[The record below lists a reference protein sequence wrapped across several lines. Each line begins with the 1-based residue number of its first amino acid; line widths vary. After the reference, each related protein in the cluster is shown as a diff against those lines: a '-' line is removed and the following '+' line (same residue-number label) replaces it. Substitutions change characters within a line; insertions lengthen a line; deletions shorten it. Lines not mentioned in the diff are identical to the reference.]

1 MKKRVLSLLLALT
14 LCFSMLPMAVLAEEA
29 GVTAV
34 QTAQSGTADGGS
46 GDADTIDAGTVDEG
60 TTVPDETDGGITL
73 FAEHTGNHGIALPA
87 GETWQGITSL
97 SSISGAG
104 YYYLTKNVKVYAKK
118 WEPKNG
124 VVLDLNGYTLSSI
137 YSGDFNNGVITI
149 GKGVTFT
156 LTDCN
161 GSGNGKGIVTRDSGQ
176 NGRGVYVAGGG
187 VFYMYGGTISGNSAK
202 VGDPVYGGGVY
213 VEGVTRNSDT
223 VGTFHMYGGTI
234 SSNTVYNSTG
244 ISGGAGVYVGEGAAF
259 YLHDGAVSGNRAL
272 ESTRGSS
279 SGGGVYVE
287 SKGTFVFEKGSVSG
301 NSAPTAGGGIFVD
314 TDGVFTMADGTV
326 TGNYA
331 AQGGGVYVCSNSTG
345 TAFTMTGGIIGGSAE
360 DAANT
365 AKFGG
370 GVYTKGDCTLSGDA
384 AISGNEAI
392 SSGEITNKDGHGGGV
407 YIESGAFVLSGNAK
421 VSGNTA
427 KYGGGVSF
435 FTEDTS
441 ASFTMSGSAAVSGN
455 TAESYGGIAVL
466 GGSFTMESGKITL
479 NKATAGSAGGVGV
492 GNGGSFTMQGGIIS
506 GNQARSTNEPE
517 GGGVMCGVY
526 HGDYADTS
534 KVDATGRFTMSGGAI
549 TGNNITGTNA
559 KGGGVLLG
567 PGSTMTVSGDVQITN
582 NWRGGELSGDVYEKG
597 TNGTANNL
605 WLDAYKDFDG
615 VLQWACLSVVGQLSD
630 TVTIGVGATAAT
642 KTEPAIIAVGDGYV
656 LTAADKAHFTS
667 DSGSYRVKYDG
678 GNSRMLLVSTEH
690 VAHPICGASCADG
703 THAEEAYWRG
713 VSDLSAI
720 TMPGNYYL
728 TKDIELT
735 STWTPVY
742 GVVLCLN
749 GHSITRSEAP
759 YMNSSTIRVKANCSL
774 TLTDCNRSGEGNGK
788 LKHAVDP
795 NNSAYFISG
804 NAVSVDTNGTFVLYG
819 GTITENEV
827 LYNGNPGGAMYV
839 DKGGIFQMHG
849 GSITGNRIRFGLGGV
864 VYVAGDFVMTGGEIA
879 GNQAVRT
886 ESAGKNT
893 YDKNLAYGGGVYVAQ
908 SGTMTVSGNVK
919 IAQNERIVIDNATNY
934 NILSRATGNVYL
946 TDGSTITV
954 GGALTGGAKSI
965 GVTVA
970 NPPVDESTVTVAA
983 GSGYTLTDTDAAVF
997 AADAGSDYRV
1007 QPNGNTLELAVKI
1020 HKHYLCGGSTC
1031 NGAGGHTCE
1040 ETIFTKWS
1048 DAANLPSSAGNWYLS
1063 TDVVI
1068 GAAWEPM
1075 DGTVLDLNGHSIAV
1089 NGTAT
1094 QGTNAITV
1102 KKGVRFTL
1110 TDCNGDEGVH
1120 RFTKYVQTPST
1131 GLNGL
1136 FVPDDAGDIEITG
1149 GVITRFGDSEH
1160 RLGRGV
1166 YVYGASSVFTMY
1178 GGTICGNYFTNGGAG
1193 MTIESGTVNMYGGE
1207 IRGNCVSVS
1216 AGAGVRIQEFGNFN
1230 MAGDA
1235 VIRENVSISTTDYG
1249 SKYGGGG
1256 GVYVYGKFTMSE
1268 HARIEDNRA
1277 DKGDGGGVL
1286 VNSKGT
1292 FKMIGGDNYTVAID
1306 DNYARDNGGGV
1317 YMDGTF
1323 EISGGVQSWVNS
1335 NGGTSNIYLTAGK
1348 TITITGNLLNI
1359 RNLGLT
1365 LETMPTAGNPVA
1377 FAKAGKNVTLSDRD
1391 ADAFYADEH
1400 YSDDAYSVQRDG
1412 NTLYLYFGT
1421 PHKHPVCGKS
1431 CADTAHD
1438 SVLWTGIASLS
1449 EITGDGSYYLTNA
1462 VTLDEKW
1469 VCSYDISL
1477 CLNGYSITAD
1487 GDFDAIEVGAGK
1499 SFTLSDCN
1507 GTNGQYAFRWL
1518 YALAPKWNPTKL
1530 DDGTNTKFIIDGGV
1544 ITHAKSMS
1552 GRGVLVSDGAS
1563 FTMYGG
1569 AIVGNMVETAGAGVS
1584 VAATAS
1590 FSMYGGE
1597 ITANVLSAEGS
1608 SGGGIW
1614 SAGTVVI
1621 GGSAQIL
1628 RNSALRGDGGSGGG
1642 IYSSGTLTLTGS
1654 AAVRDNTI
1662 RNNTSSTNAAF
1673 GGGIYSAGTLT
1684 IAENAEVT
1692 GNSITNGGANGGG
1705 VYAAGG
1711 SVTLRDNA
1719 KITGNSILNA
1729 TSMMRG
1735 CGVFIANSATLSVS
1749 GAVQVTDNR
1758 DSYSIPANV
1767 LLSGTDNVNPITV
1780 IGALNGAS
1788 IGVRV
1793 PGSVLDTIDDTHTV
1807 TIATAATEGWIAD
1820 DSFTGDNDEYPLRTS
1835 ADGKTAQ
1842 LFNHIHTWTYATS
1855 EGDTADGETAY
1866 TIAASCTKTGC
1877 TASGGS
1883 VILSVQKVY
1892 TYDGSAKPVTVT
1904 DTLTTGD
1911 KVSAVTY
1918 TRKNGANPITLDG
1931 APTDAGEYI
1940 AGITVGEGTD
1950 AVAAEV
1956 TYKIDRLTPEVSD
1969 FTFIPPTR
1977 LDYDG
1982 HEKLADFHT
1991 TLPVTY
1997 DVRYS
2002 YAGSDGY
2009 ISAPIGVGTYTV
2021 KVSVNYGTNWNSVT
2035 LSDPSW
2041 TFSILPVDYSVDI
2054 PAAWNEQRVIEG
2066 SSVFFALNNISAFN
2080 VTWTGVNNERFSNS
2094 LKWYTD
2100 SSCTTEVDRDT
2111 AFGTAGSTTLY
2122 WKFEFD
2128 DPDGNYIEGSK
2139 TGSIVVTV
2147 VKGAPQN
2154 VQFRNRDTE
2163 GTKTYGSAPFTL
2175 GAKNYT
2181 YEDGAIDDGTLTYT
2195 SSNPSVATIDANT
2208 GVITLHSVGTT
2219 VITATAPMVPGR
2231 YTETSVTY
2239 TLTVTPKQLYWNY
2252 LEIISGGEKFYD
2264 GTDSADIVVAVE
2276 SKYLAPGD
2284 TLTVSG
2290 SAKYSDSNVWES
2302 SSIIFTPDAITT
2314 GNYRLSSDPV
2324 TFYGVRIL
2332 PVTITVTPDAGQHK
2346 TYGKADP
2353 ILTYTH
2359 SSAVNGE
2366 VPAFDGVLAR
2376 AAGEDAGSY
2385 AIHVG
2390 TLACKDEG
2398 SFLAQNY
2405 TLEFSTDAVNFTID
2419 KATPTITAAASQKV
2433 VKNGLDT
2440 DISGW
2445 ASFDNTDSGAKL
2457 VYTLEG
2463 APAGIT
2469 LTGSMLK
2476 AANAATTAGS
2486 FMVRVSAA
2494 ATDNFNAPAD
2504 VLITVTAVEKANAG
2518 VRITNAP
2525 GSKTYGD
2532 KNFTLT
2538 ATKTAPDG
2546 GTWSWTSTDAEIL
2559 EIVSGADTETP
2570 TIAVKKADAA
2580 GAVLTVVYTS
2590 ATHYG
2595 TDTVTITVAAKTVTA
2610 DMIAD
2615 MPTATYTGSAILP
2628 TPAVKHGAAAL
2639 VPGTDFDFGYADNTN
2654 AGSATL
2660 TVTGKGNYTGTA
2672 AKAFTILP
2680 KSLGGAAV
2688 TLDSTA
2694 LPYSGTEQTVNVVSV
2709 TLAGW
2714 TPAITAADY
2723 EIAGSSNKAT
2733 DAADSIT
2740 LTIRGKGNY
2749 TGTAT
2754 TTWKIDRIDPEAAN
2768 FDVTPALPAAPVY
2781 DGNAKTVTVAPK
2793 SGIRGMGAVKVY
2805 YAGIFDITYPKSE
2818 TAPTDA
2824 GTYKVTASVA
2834 DGSNYKAAELD
2845 LGTLTIGQ
2853 AAGGTLTAYN
2863 LSQKYSDLTPKTIA
2877 PDYGELPAG
2886 QKWTYSITDTA
2897 FTGAAAVDPASVT
2910 VGADTGVMTYR
2921 LTAGEKNDTVTWTV
2935 TVSCHN
2941 YTEFTKEVT
2950 LTLTKDQQAALSI
2963 TGETTVV
2970 YGKTLQLGTE
2980 GGSGTGAVTYAVV
2993 GGTGNAT
3000 IDENGVLTP
3009 VKVGTVKVT
3018 ATKAGDVDFDPIT
3031 GAEAEITITQAVSTG
3046 EPKHTRIT
3054 SGGKTLDD
3062 AKLTTVGSTLSPAEG
3077 MLEWIDDAGNV
3088 LPGGTKV
3095 EAGKSYKWRFT
3106 PTDGN
3111 YAPLT
3116 GEIRL
3121 FSRSGSGNYTYYYI
3135 EATAGKNGSV
3145 SPAGHV
3151 SVRKDMDMPFTI
3163 TPDEGYTVVKVLVDG
3178 KDVGA
3183 VTSYTFEKVTKAHTI
3198 EAVFAK
3204 PGETSGKFVDVPA
3217 DSYYKEAVDW
3227 AVENDIVSGV
3237 SDTRFDPDGFCTRAQ
3252 AITLL
3257 WRMAGSPAPKSTSHN
3272 FTDVK
3277 PGSYYEQAVLWGVE
3291 NGIIVGTS
3299 KTAFAPDGI
3308 CTRAHAVVL
3317 LYRAAGNPVGSG
3329 TARFS
3334 DVAADAYYAN
3344 AVAWAEEKG
3353 ITTGIGGGL
3362 FGADNHCTRAQ
3373 IVTFLWRATVK

>member
-1 MKKRVLSLLLALT
+1 MKKRVLSLLLVLA

-29 GVTAV
+29 GVTTA
-34 QTAQSGTADGGS
+34 QTAQSGTDAADGDTV
-46 GDADTIDAGTVDEG
+46 DADTDDSDTADTGSSAPDDE
-60 TTVPDETDGGITL
+60 DGGITL
-73 FAEHTGNHGIALPA
+73 FAGHTGNHGFTLPE

-213 VEGVTRNSDT
+213 VEGSTKNSGT
-223 VGTFHMYGGTI
+223 VGTFHMYAGAI
-234 SSNTVYNSTG
+234 SDNTAYNSKG
-244 ISGGAGVYVGEGAAF
+244 NSGGAGVYVGEGAAF
-259 YLHDGAVSGNRAL
+259 YLHDGSISGNRVLKSA
-272 ESTRGSS
+272 GSS
-279 SGGGVYVE
+279 SGGGVYVG
-287 SKGTFVFEKGSVSG
+287 SKGTFVFEKGSVSY
-301 NSAPTAGGGIFVD
+301 NYADNGGGIFVD
-314 TDGVFTMADGTV
+314 TDGVFTMA
-326 TGNYA
+326 
-331 AQGGGVYVCSNSTG
+331 S
-345 TAFTMTGGIIGGSAE
+345 GIIGGSAE

-370 GVYTKGDCTLSGDA
+370 GVYTKGDCTMSGDA
-384 AISGNEAI
+384 AVSSNKAI

-407 YIESGAFVLSGNAK
+407 YIESGTFVLSDNAK

-441 ASFTMSGSAAVSGN
+441 ASFTMSDSAAVSGN
-455 TAESYGGIAVL
+455 TAVSYGGIAVL
-466 GGSFTMESGKITL
+466 GGSFTMESGKVTL
-479 NKATAGSAGGVGV
+479 NKATEGSAGGVGV

-534 KVDATGRFTMSGGAI
+534 KVDATGTFTMTGGAI
-549 TGNNITGTNA
+549 TGNNITGPDA

-567 PGSTMTVSGDVQITN
+567 PGSTMTVSGNVRIAD
-582 NWRGGELSGDVYEKG
+582 NWRGGVLSGDVYEKG
-597 TNGTANNL
+597 TDGTANNL

-615 VLQWACLSVVGQLSD
+615 VLQWACLTVAGQLSD
-630 TVTIGVGATAAT
+630 TVAIGVTATAAT
-642 KTEPAIIAVGDGYV
+642 KTEPAIIAVGGDGYV

-667 DSGSYRVKYDG
+667 DSSSYRVKYDG

-703 THAEEAYWRG
+703 AHAEEAYWHG

-720 TMPGNYYL
+720 KTPGNYYL

-749 GHSITRSEAP
+749 GHSITSKA
-759 YMNSSTIRVKANCSL
+759 YNTINVKANCSL

-804 NAVSVDTNGTFVLYG
+804 NAVYVVKDGIFVLYG

-827 LYNGNPGGAMYV
+827 LYNGNSGGAVSV
-839 DKGGIFQMHG
+839 DKGGTFRMHG
-849 GSITGNRIRFGLGGV
+849 GSITGNRLLFGLGGV
-864 VYVAGDFVMTGGEIA
+864 VYVAGDFVMTGGEIT

-908 SGTMTVSGNVK
+908 SGTMTVSGNAK

-946 TDGSTITV
+946 TDGRTITV
-954 GGALTGGAKSI
+954 GGALTGGDKSI

-983 GSGYTLTDTDAAVF
+983 GSGYTLTDTDAAAF

-1007 QPNGNTLELAVKI
+1007 QQSGNTLELAVKI

-1048 DAANLPSSAGNWYLS
+1048 DAANLPDSAGNWYLT

-1068 GAAWEPM
+1068 SATWEPK
-1075 DGTVLDLNGHSIAV
+1075 DGTVLDLNGHSITVDGMAAP
-1089 NGTAT
+1089 GD
-1094 QGTNAITV
+1094 NAITV

-1120 RFTKYVQTPST
+1120 RFTKYVQNPSK
-1131 GLNGL
+1131 GLNDL
-1136 FVPDDAGDIEITG
+1136 FVPDDAGEITITG
-1149 GVITRFGDSEH
+1149 GVITRIGDADH
-1160 RLGRGV
+1160 KLGCGV
-1166 YVYGASSVFTMY
+1166 VVNGASAVFTMY
-1178 GGTICGNYFTNGGAG
+1178 GGTICGNYNTNGGAG
-1193 MTIESGTVNMYGGE
+1193 MTIYSGTVNMYGGE
-1207 IRGNCVSVS
+1207 IRGNCISLS
-1216 AGAGVRIQEFGNFN
+1216 SGAGVLIEQYGNFN
-1230 MAGDA
+1230 MAGSA
-1235 VIRENVSISTTDYG
+1235 AIRENVSISP
-1249 SKYGGGG
+1249 SGGG

-1268 HARIEDNRA
+1268 QARIEYNRA
-1277 DKGDGGGVL
+1277 ERGNGGGVY
-1286 VNSKGT
+1286 VGGKGT
-1292 FKMIGGDNYTVAID
+1292 FKMLGGDNYTLAID
-1306 DNYARDNGGGV
+1306 DNVASGNGGGV
-1317 YMDGTF
+1317 YAGGTF
-1323 EISGGVQSWVNS
+1323 EISGAVQSWT
-1335 NGGTSNIYLTAGK
+1335 NGGNGTSNVYLPAGK
-1348 TITITGNLLNI
+1348 TLTITGNLLNF

-1365 LETMPTAGNPVA
+1365 LETMPTAKSPVA
-1377 FAKAGKNVTLSDRD
+1377 FATAGKNVTLTDRD

-1400 YSDDAYSVQRDG
+1400 YSDGAYSVQRDG

-1449 EITGDGSYYLTNA
+1449 EITGDGSYYLTNV

-1597 ITANVLSAEGS
+1597 ITANVLSTEGS

-1735 CGVFIANSATLSVS
+1735 CGIFVADGAALSVS

-1758 DSYSIPANV
+1758 DSYGTPANV

-1780 IGALNGAS
+1780 IGALSGAS

-1807 TIATAATEGWIAD
+1807 IIATAETEGWIAA

-1842 LFNHIHTWTYATS
+1842 LFNHIHTWTYTTS
-1855 EGDTADGETAY
+1855 EEDTADGETVAV
-1866 TIAASCTKTGC
+1866 IAASCTKTGC

-1892 TYDGSAKPVTVT
+1892 TYDGNAKPVTVT
-1904 DTLTTGD
+1904 DTLATGD

-1940 AGITVGEGTD
+1940 ASITVGEGAD
-1950 AVAAEV
+1950 AVTAEV
-1956 TYKIDRLTPEVSD
+1956 TYKIDKLTPEASD
-1969 FTFIPPTR
+1969 FTFAPPTG

-1982 HEKLADFHT
+1982 HEKHADFDT
-1991 TLPVTY
+1991 TLPVAF

-2002 YAGSDGY
+2002 YAGSDGF
-2009 ISAPIGVGTYTV
+2009 IFAPIGVGTYTV
-2021 KVSVNYGTNWNSVT
+2021 KVHVKYDTNWNEVT

-2054 PAAWNEQRVIEG
+2054 PAAWNEQKVIEG
-2066 SSVFFALNNISAFN
+2066 SSVFFALNNIDAFN
-2080 VTWTGVNNERFSNS
+2080 VKWTGVNNEQFSNT

-2128 DPDGNYIEGSK
+2128 APDDNYIQGSK

-2195 SSNPSVATIDANT
+2195 SSNPSVATIDADT

-2314 GNYRLSSDPV
+2314 GNYRLSSEPFS
-2324 TFYGVRIL
+2324 FYGVRIL

-2346 TYGKADP
+2346 TYGDADP
-2353 ILTYTH
+2353 VLTYTY

-2366 VPAFDGVLAR
+2366 VPAFDGALAR
-2376 AAGEDAGSY
+2376 AAGKDAGSY
-2385 AIHVG
+2385 AIDIG
-2390 TLACKDEG
+2390 TLALKDEG
-2398 SFLAQNY
+2398 SFRAQNY
-2405 TLEFSTDAVNFTID
+2405 TLTLSTDVVNFTID

-2433 VKNGLDT
+2433 VKNDLGT
-2440 DISGW
+2440 DISDW
-2445 ASFDNTDSGAKL
+2445 AAFDNTDSDAKL

-2476 AANAATTAGS
+2476 AANAAATAGS
-2486 FMVRVSAA
+2486 FTIRVSAA
-2494 ATDNFNAPAD
+2494 ATANFNAPAD

-2518 VRITNAP
+2518 VHITNAP

-2532 KNFTLT
+2532 DSFTLT
-2538 ATKTAPDG
+2538 ATKTAPDD
-2546 GTWSWTSTDAEIL
+2546 GTWSWTSSDADIL
-2559 EIVSGADTETP
+2559 EIISGADTGTP
-2570 TIAVKKADAA
+2570 TIAVKKTDAV
-2580 GAVLTVVYTS
+2580 GATLTVVYTS

-2595 TDTVTITVAAKTVTA
+2595 TDTVTITVAAKAVTA

-2615 MPTATYTGSAILP
+2615 IPAAEYTGSAILP
-2628 TPAVKHGAAAL
+2628 TPAVKHGAAML
-2639 VPGTDFDFGYADNTN
+2639 VPGADFDFGYADNTN
-2654 AGSATL
+2654 AGIATL

-2680 KSLGGAAV
+2680 KSLGGAV
-2688 TLDSTA
+2688 ITLDSTV
-2694 LPYSGTEQTVNVVSV
+2694 LPYSGVEQTVSIVSV

-2714 TPAITAADY
+2714 TPVITAADY
-2723 EIAGSSNKAT
+2723 EIVGSSNKAT
-2733 DAADSIT
+2733 DAADSLT

-2749 TGTAT
+2749 TGTAA
-2754 TTWKIDRIDPEAAN
+2754 TTWKIEKINPEAAD
-2768 FDVTPALPAAPVY
+2768 FDVSPALPATAVY
-2781 DGNAKTVTVAPK
+2781 DGNSKTVTIAPK

-2805 YAGIFDITYPKSE
+2805 YEAAFDITYPKSE

-2834 DGSNYKAAELD
+2834 DGSNYNAAELA
-2845 LGTLTIGQ
+2845 LGTLTIEQ
-2853 AAGGTLTAYN
+2853 AAGGTLTAYQFG
-2863 LSQKYSDLTPKTIA
+2863 QKYSDLAPKAIA

-2886 QKWTYSITDTA
+2886 QKWTYSITDTV

-2910 VGADTGVMTYR
+2910 IGADTGVMTYR

-2935 TVSCHN
+2935 TVSCRN
-2941 YTEFTKEVT
+2941 YAEFTKEVV
-2950 LTLTKDQQAALSI
+2950 LTLTKDQQAALYV
-2963 TGETTVV
+2963 TGKTTVV
-2970 YGKTLQLGTE
+2970 YGETLQFGTE

-2993 GGTGNAT
+2993 GGTGDAT

-3018 ATKAGDVDFDPIT
+3018 ATKAGDADFDPVT
-3031 GAEAEITITQAVSTG
+3031 SAAVEITITQAASTG

-3062 AKLTTVGSTLSPAEG
+3062 AALTAVGSTLSPAEG
-3077 MLEWIDDAGNV
+3077 VLEWIDDAGNV
-3088 LPGGTKV
+3088 LPGDTRV
-3095 EAGKSYKWRFT
+3095 ESGKSYKWRFT

-3135 EATAGKNGSV
+3135 EATAGKNGSI
-3145 SPAGHV
+3145 SPVGRT
-3151 SVRKDMDMPFTI
+3151 SVRRDMDMTFTI
-3163 TPDEGYTVVKVLVDG
+3163 TPDEGCTIAKVLVDG

-3183 VTSYTFEKVTKAHTI
+3183 VTSYTFEKVTKEHTI
-3198 EAVFAK
+3198 EARFTK
-3204 PGETSGKFVDVPA
+3204 TGETSGKFADVSA

-3237 SDTRFDPDGFCTRAQ
+3237 SNTRFDPDGPCTRAQ
-3252 AITLL
+3252 AVTLL
-3257 WRMAGSPAPKSTSHN
+3257 WRMAGCPAPKSTSHN

-3299 KTAFAPDGI
+3299 KTTFTPDGI
-3308 CTRAHAVVL
+3308 CTRAHAVAL
-3317 LYRAAGNPVGSG
+3317 LYRVAGNPAVSG

-3334 DVAADAYYAN
+3334 DVAPNAYYAN

-3353 ITTGIGGGL
+3353 ITTGIGGGR

-3373 IVTFLWRATVK
+3373 AVTFLWRSTVK

>member
-1 MKKRVLSLLLALT
+1 MKKRVLSLLLALA

-29 GVTAV
+29 GVTAT

-46 GDADTIDAGTVDEG
+46 GDADAIDEDTVDENPA
-60 TTVPDETDGGITL
+60 VPDDEDGGITL
-73 FAEHTGNHGIALPA
+73 FAEHAGDHGFSLPA
-87 GETWQGITSL
+87 GETWQGVSGLT
-97 SSISGAG
+97 SISDAG
-104 YYYLTKNVKVYAKK
+104 YYYLTRDVKVTAAA
-118 WEPKNG
+118 WQPKDG
-124 VVLDLNGYTLSSI
+124 VVLDLNGYSISASSI
-137 YSGDFNNGVITI
+137 SNANGGVIKI
-149 GKGVTFT
+149 GRGVTFT
-156 LTDCN
+156 LADCN
-161 GSGNGKGIVTRDSGQ
+161 GSGKGKGIITHDSGK
-176 NGRGVYVAGGG
+176 NGRGVFVDGGG
-187 VFYMYGGTISGNSAK
+187 VFYMYGGTITANHATLGNT
-202 VGDPVYGGGVY
+202 VYGGGVY
-213 VEGVTRNSDT
+213 VEGVTKNSDT

-234 SSNTVYNSTG
+234 SSNTAYNSTG
-244 ISGGAGVYVGEGAAF
+244 NSGGAGVYVGEGAAF
-259 YLHDGAVSGNRAL
+259 YLHDGAISGNRVP

-287 SKGTFVFEKGSVSG
+287 SKGTFIFEKGSVSG
-301 NSAPTAGGGIFVD
+301 SYAPTEGGGIFVD
-314 TDGVFTMADGTV
+314 TDGMLTMAGGTV

-331 AQGGGVYVCSNSTG
+331 AKGGGVYVCSNSAG
-345 TAFTMTGGIIGGSAE
+345 VAFTMTGGTIGGSTE

-370 GVYTKGDCTLSGDA
+370 GVYAKGGCTLSGDA

-407 YIESGAFVLSGNAK
+407 YIESGAFVLSDNAK

-427 KYGGGVSF
+427 KYAGGVSI
-435 FTEDTS
+435 FTEDAS

-455 TAESYGGIAVL
+455 AAESYGGVAVL
-466 GGSFTMESGKITL
+466 GGSFTMESGKVTL
-479 NKATAGSAGGVGV
+479 NKATAGSAGGVAV
-492 GNGGSFTMQGGIIS
+492 GNGGSFTMRGGIIS
-506 GNQARSTNEPE
+506 GNQACSTNEPS

-526 HGDYADTS
+526 HGDYVDTS
-534 KVDATGRFTMSGGAI
+534 KVDATGRFTMTGGTI

-567 PGSTMTVSGDVQITN
+567 PGSTMTISGDVQIAE

-597 TNGTANNL
+597 TDGTANNL

-615 VLQWACLSVVGQLSD
+615 VLQWACLTVVGQLSN
-630 TVTIGVGATAAT
+630 TAAIGVGAKAAT
-642 KTEPAIIAVGDGYV
+642 KTEPATIAVGDGYV

-667 DSGSYRVKYDG
+667 DSDSYRVKYDG

-703 THAEEAYWRG
+703 THTEEAYWHG

-720 TMPGNYYL
+720 TVPGNYYL

-735 STWTPVY
+735 DTWTPVY

-749 GHSITRSEAP
+749 GHSITSKA
-759 YMNSSTIRVKANCSL
+759 YNTIKVKANCSL

-795 NNSAYFISG
+795 NNSAYFVSG
-804 NAVSVDTNGTFVLYG
+804 NAVYVAKDGVFVLYG

-864 VYVAGDFVMTGGEIA
+864 VYVAGDFVMTGGEIT

-886 ESAGKNT
+886 ERAGANS
-893 YDKNLAYGGGVYVAQ
+893 YDKDLAFGGGVYVAQ

-919 IAQNERIVIDNATNY
+919 IEQNERIVIDNATNY

-946 TDGSTITV
+946 ADGRTITIS
-954 GGALTGGAKSI
+954 GALTGGAGSI

-983 GSGYTLTDTDAAVF
+983 GSGYTLTDTDAAAF

-1048 DAANLPSSAGNWYLS
+1048 DAESLPDSAGNWYLT

-1068 GAAWEPM
+1068 SAAWEPM

-1102 KKGVRFTL
+1102 KKGVHFTL

-1120 RFTKYVQTPST
+1120 RFTKYVQTTST

-1136 FVPDDAGDIEITG
+1136 FIPDDAGDIEITG
-1149 GVITRFGDSEH
+1149 GVITRIGD
-1160 RLGRGV
+1160 RKLGRGV
-1166 YVYGASSVFTMY
+1166 FVYGASSVFTMY

-1207 IRGNCVSVS
+1207 IRGNCVSAS
-1216 AGAGVRIQEFGNFN
+1216 AGAGVRIEEFGNFN
-1230 MAGDA
+1230 MAGSA
-1235 VIRENVSISTTDYG
+1235 AIRENVSISTTDYG

-1277 DKGDGGGVL
+1277 DKGNGGGVL

-1292 FKMIGGDNYTVAID
+1292 FRMIGGDNYTLVLD
-1306 DNYARDNGGGV
+1306 NNYARGNGGGV

-1348 TITITGNLLNI
+1348 TITITGNLLNF

-1400 YSDDAYSVQRDG
+1400 YSDGAYSVQRDG

-1449 EITGDGSYYLTNA
+1449 EITGDGSYYLTNV

-1597 ITANVLSAEGS
+1597 ITANVLSTEGS

-1735 CGVFIANSATLSVS
+1735 CGIFVADGAALSVS

-1758 DSYSIPANV
+1758 DSYGTPANV

-1780 IGALNGAS
+1780 IGALSGAS

-1807 TIATAATEGWIAD
+1807 IIATAETEGWIAA

-1842 LFNHIHTWTYATS
+1842 LFNHIHTWTYTTS
-1855 EGDTADGETAY
+1855 EEDTADGETVAV
-1866 TIAASCTKTGC
+1866 IAASCTKTGC

-1892 TYDGSAKPVTVT
+1892 TYDGNAKPVTVT
-1904 DTLTTGD
+1904 DTLATGD

-1940 AGITVGEGTD
+1940 ASITVGEGAD
-1950 AVAAEV
+1950 AVTAEV
-1956 TYKIDRLTPEVSD
+1956 TYKIDKLTPEASD
-1969 FTFIPPTR
+1969 FTFAPPTG

-1982 HEKLADFHT
+1982 HEKHADFDT
-1991 TLPVTY
+1991 TLPVAF

-2002 YAGSDGY
+2002 YAGSDGF
-2009 ISAPIGVGTYTV
+2009 IFAPIGVGTYTV
-2021 KVSVNYGTNWNSVT
+2021 KVHVKYDTNWNEVT

-2054 PAAWNEQRVIEG
+2054 PAAWNEQKVIEG
-2066 SSVFFALNNISAFN
+2066 SSVFFALNNIDAFN
-2080 VTWTGVNNERFSNS
+2080 VKWTGVNNEQFSNT

-2128 DPDGNYIEGSK
+2128 APDDNYIQGSK

-2195 SSNPSVATIDANT
+2195 SSNPSVATIDADT

-2314 GNYRLSSDPV
+2314 GNYRLSSEPFS
-2324 TFYGVRIL
+2324 FYGVRIL

-2346 TYGKADP
+2346 TYGDADP
-2353 ILTYTH
+2353 VLTYTY

-2366 VPAFDGVLAR
+2366 VPAFDGALAR
-2376 AAGEDAGSY
+2376 AAGKDAGSY
-2385 AIHVG
+2385 AIDIG
-2390 TLACKDEG
+2390 TLALKDEG
-2398 SFLAQNY
+2398 SFRAQNY
-2405 TLEFSTDAVNFTID
+2405 TLTLSTDVVNFTID

-2433 VKNGLDT
+2433 VKNDLGT
-2440 DISGW
+2440 DISDW
-2445 ASFDNTDSGAKL
+2445 AAFDNTDSDAKL

-2476 AANAATTAGS
+2476 AANAAATAGS
-2486 FMVRVSAA
+2486 FTIRVSAA
-2494 ATDNFNAPAD
+2494 ATANFNAPAD

-2518 VRITNAP
+2518 VHITNAP

-2532 KNFTLT
+2532 DSFTLT
-2538 ATKTAPDG
+2538 ATKTAPDD
-2546 GTWSWTSTDAEIL
+2546 GTWSWTSSDADIL
-2559 EIVSGADTETP
+2559 EIISGADTGTP
-2570 TIAVKKADAA
+2570 TIAVKKTDAV
-2580 GAVLTVVYTS
+2580 GATLTVVYTS

-2595 TDTVTITVAAKTVTA
+2595 TDTVTITVAAKAVTA

-2615 MPTATYTGSAILP
+2615 IPAAEYTGSAILP
-2628 TPAVKHGAAAL
+2628 TPAVKHGAAML
-2639 VPGTDFDFGYADNTN
+2639 VPGADFDFGYADNTN
-2654 AGSATL
+2654 AGIATL

-2680 KSLGGAAV
+2680 KSLGGAV
-2688 TLDSTA
+2688 ITLDSTV
-2694 LPYSGTEQTVNVVSV
+2694 LPYSGVEQTVSIVSV

-2714 TPAITAADY
+2714 TPVITAADY
-2723 EIAGSSNKAT
+2723 EIVGSSNKAT
-2733 DAADSIT
+2733 DAADSLT

-2749 TGTAT
+2749 TGTAA
-2754 TTWKIDRIDPEAAN
+2754 TTWKIEKINPEAAD
-2768 FDVTPALPAAPVY
+2768 FDVSPALPATAVY
-2781 DGNAKTVTVAPK
+2781 DGNSKTVTIAPK

-2805 YAGIFDITYPKSE
+2805 YEAAFDITYPKSE

-2834 DGSNYKAAELD
+2834 DGSNYNAAELA
-2845 LGTLTIGQ
+2845 LGTLTIEQ
-2853 AAGGTLTAYN
+2853 AAGGTLTAYQFG
-2863 LSQKYSDLTPKTIA
+2863 QKYSDLAPKAIA

-2886 QKWTYSITDTA
+2886 QKWTYSITDTV

-2910 VGADTGVMTYR
+2910 IGADTGVMTYR

-2935 TVSCHN
+2935 TVSCRN
-2941 YTEFTKEVT
+2941 YAEFTKEVV
-2950 LTLTKDQQAALSI
+2950 LTLTKDQQAALYV
-2963 TGETTVV
+2963 TGKTTVV
-2970 YGKTLQLGTE
+2970 YGETLQFGTE

-2993 GGTGNAT
+2993 GGTGDAT

-3018 ATKAGDVDFDPIT
+3018 ATKAGDADFDPVT
-3031 GAEAEITITQAVSTG
+3031 SAAVEITITQAASTG

-3062 AKLTTVGSTLSPAEG
+3062 AALTAVGSTLSPAEG
-3077 MLEWIDDAGNV
+3077 VLEWIDDAGNV
-3088 LPGGTKV
+3088 LPGDTRV
-3095 EAGKSYKWRFT
+3095 ESGKSYKWRFT

-3135 EATAGKNGSV
+3135 EATAGKNGSI
-3145 SPAGHV
+3145 SPVGRT
-3151 SVRKDMDMPFTI
+3151 SVRRDMDMTFTI
-3163 TPDEGYTVVKVLVDG
+3163 TPDEGCTIAKVLVDG

-3183 VTSYTFEKVTKAHTI
+3183 VTSYTFEKVTKEHTI
-3198 EAVFAK
+3198 EARFTK
-3204 PGETSGKFVDVPA
+3204 TGETSGKFADVSA

-3237 SDTRFDPDGFCTRAQ
+3237 SNTRFDPDGPCTRAQ
-3252 AITLL
+3252 AVTLL
-3257 WRMAGSPAPKSTSHN
+3257 WRMAGCPAPKSTSHN

-3299 KTAFAPDGI
+3299 KTTFTPDGI
-3308 CTRAHAVVL
+3308 CTRAHAVAL
-3317 LYRAAGNPVGSG
+3317 LYRVAGNPAVSG

-3334 DVAADAYYAN
+3334 DVAPNAYYAN

-3353 ITTGIGGGL
+3353 ITTGIGGGR

-3373 IVTFLWRATVK
+3373 AVTFLWRSTVK

>member
-60 TTVPDETDGGITL
+60 TAVPDETDGGITL

-87 GETWQGITSL
+87 GETWQGISRL
-97 SSISGAG
+97 ASISGPG
-104 YYYLTKNVKVYAKK
+104 YYYLTQDVKVTAAA
-118 WEPKNG
+118 WQPKDG
-124 VVLDLNGYTLSSI
+124 VVLDLNGYSISASSI
-137 YSGDFNNGVITI
+137 SNANGGVIKI
-149 GKGVTFT
+149 ASGVTFT

-161 GSGNGKGIVTRDSGQ
+161 GSGKGNGIITHDSEK
-176 NGRGVYVAGGG
+176 NGRGVFVDGGG
-187 VFYMYGGTISGNSAK
+187 IFYMYGGTITANHATLGNT
-202 VGDPVYGGGVY
+202 VYGGGVY

-259 YLHDGAVSGNRAL
+259 YLRDGTVSGNRAL

-301 NSAPTAGGGIFVD
+301 NYAPSTGGGIFVD

-331 AQGGGVYVCSNSTG
+331 GQGGGVYVCSNSTG
-345 TAFTMTGGIIGGSAE
+345 TAFTMTGGTIGGSTE

-370 GVYTKGDCTLSGDA
+370 GVYTKGNCTLSGDA

-506 GNQARSTNEPE
+506 GNQARSTNKPE

-567 PGSTMTVSGDVQITN
+567 PGSTMTVSGDVQITD
-582 NWRGGELSGDVYEKG
+582 NWRGGELVGDVYEKG
-597 TNGTANNL
+597 TDGTANNL

-678 GNSRMLLVSTEH
+678 ANSRMLLVSTEH
-690 VAHPICGASCADG
+690 VAHPICGASCVDG

-720 TMPGNYYL
+720 NVPGNYYL

-735 STWTPVY
+735 DTWNPGY

-749 GHSITRSEAP
+749 GHSITSKA
-759 YMNSSTIRVKANCSL
+759 YNTIKVKANCSL

-795 NNSAYFISG
+795 NNSAYFVSG
-804 NAVSVDTNGTFVLYG
+804 NAVYVAKDGVFVLYG

-827 LYNGNPGGAMYV
+827 LYNGNFGGAV
-839 DKGGIFQMHG
+839 AVSKGGSFQMHG

-946 TDGSTITV
+946 TDGRTITISS
-954 GGALTGGAKSI
+954 ALTGGDKSI

-970 NPPVDESTVTVAA
+970 TPPVDESTVTVAA
-983 GSGYTLTDTDAAVF
+983 GSSYTLTDTDAAAF

-1040 ETIFTKWS
+1040 ETIFTKWT
-1048 DAANLPSSAGNWYLS
+1048 DAANLPDSAGNWYLT

-1068 GAAWEPM
+1068 SAAWEPM

-1102 KKGVRFTL
+1102 KKGVHFTL
-1110 TDCNGDEGVH
+1110 TDCNGDDGVH
-1120 RFTKYVQTPST
+1120 RFTKYVQTTST

-1136 FVPDDAGDIEITG
+1136 FIPDDAGDIEITG

-1193 MTIESGTVNMYGGE
+1193 MTIYSGTVNMYGGE

-1216 AGAGVRIQEFGNFN
+1216 AGAGVRIEEFGNFN

-1249 SKYGGGG
+1249 SRYGGGG

-1292 FKMIGGDNYTVAID
+1292 FKMIGGSNYTIAID

-1348 TITITGNLLNI
+1348 TITITGNLLNF

-1449 EITGDGSYYLTNA
+1449 EITGDGSYYLTNV

-1692 GNSITNGGANGGG
+1692 GNSITNSGANGGG
-1705 VYAAGG
+1705 VYVASG
-1711 SVTLRDNA
+1711 SMTLRDNA
-1719 KITGNSILNA
+1719 KITDNSILNA

-1735 CGVFIANSATLSVS
+1735 CGVFIADGATLSVS

-1767 LLSGTDNVNPITV
+1767 LLSGTDSVNPITV

-1793 PGSVLDTIDDTHTV
+1793 PGSVLATIDDTHAV
-1807 TIATAATEGWIAD
+1807 IIATAAAEGWIAA

-1842 LFNHIHTWTYATS
+1842 LCNHIHTWTYTTS
-1855 EGDTADGETAY
+1855 EEDTADGETAY
-1866 TIAASCTKTGC
+1866 TIAAACTKTGC
-1877 TASGGS
+1877 TTSGGS

-1940 AGITVGEGTD
+1940 ASITVGEGAG

-1956 TYKIDRLTPEVSD
+1956 TYKIDRLTPEASD

-2035 LSDPSW
+2035 LSNPSW

-2066 SSVFFALNNISAFN
+2066 SSVFFALHNISAFN

-2100 SSCTTEVDRDT
+2100 SSCTTEVDRNT
-2111 AFGTAGSTTLY
+2111 AFGTAGSATLY

-2128 DPDGNYIEGSK
+2128 SPDGNYIEGSK

-2154 VQFRNRDTE
+2154 VQFWNRDTE

-2195 SSNPSVATIDANT
+2195 SSNPSVATIDAST

-2231 YTETSVTY
+2231 YTETSATY
-2239 TLTVTPKQLYWNY
+2239 TLTATPKELQGIC

-2290 SAKYSDSNVWES
+2290 SAKYSSSDVWES
-2302 SSIIFTPDAITT
+2302 STITFIPDAITT

-2346 TYGKADP
+2346 TYGTADP

-2366 VPAFDGVLAR
+2366 VPAFDGALAR
-2376 AAGEDAGSY
+2376 AAGENAGSY

-2405 TLEFSTDAVNFTID
+2405 TLEFSTDVVNFTID
-2419 KATPTITAAASQKV
+2419 KATPTITAAASPKV
-2433 VKNGLDT
+2433 IKNGLDT

-2486 FMVRVSAA
+2486 FTVRVSAA

-2546 GTWSWTSTDAEIL
+2546 GTWSWTSTDADIL

-2580 GAVLTVVYTS
+2580 GAALTVVYTS

-2595 TDTVTITVAAKTVTA
+2595 TDTVTITVAAKAVTA

-2615 MPTATYTGSAILP
+2615 MPAATYTGSAILP

-2688 TLDSTA
+2688 TLDSAA

-2754 TTWKIDRIDPEAAN
+2754 TTWKIDRIDPEAAD

-2781 DGNAKTVTVAPK
+2781 DGNSKTVTVAPK

-2845 LGTLTIGQ
+2845 LGTLTVGQ

-2863 LSQKYSDLTPKTIA
+2863 LSQKYRDLTPKTIA

-2921 LTAGEKNDTVTWTV
+2921 LIAGEKDDTVTWTV
-2935 TVSCHN
+2935 TVSCRN
-2941 YTEFTKEVT
+2941 YTEFTKKVV
-2950 LTLTKDQQAALSI
+2950 LTLTKDQQATLYV
-2963 TGETTVV
+2963 TGKTTVV
-2970 YGKTLQLGTE
+2970 YGETLQLGTE

-3018 ATKAGDVDFDPIT
+3018 ATKDGDVDFDPVT
-3031 GAEAEITITQAVSTG
+3031 GAEVEITITQAASTG

-3077 MLEWIDDAGNV
+3077 VLEWIDDAGNV
-3088 LPGGTKV
+3088 LPGDTKV
-3095 EAGKSYKWRFT
+3095 EAGKNYKWRFT

-3121 FSRSGSGNYTYYYI
+3121 FSRSGNGNYTYYYI
-3135 EATAGKNGSV
+3135 EVTAGKNGSV

-3317 LYRAAGNPVGSG
+3317 LYRAAGNPAGSG

-3373 IVTFLWRATVK
+3373 IVTFLWRAIVK

>member
-1 MKKRVLSLLLALT
+1 MKKRVLSLLLALA

-29 GVTAV
+29 VETTV
-34 QTAQSGTADGGS
+34 QTAQSGADAADGN
-46 GDADTIDAGTVDEG
+46 TVDAGTVGESVDEDN
-60 TTVPDETDGGITL
+60 VDESPAAPDDEDGGITL
-73 FAEHTGNHGIALPA
+73 FAGHTGDHGFTLPE

-213 VEGVTRNSDT
+213 VEGSTKNSGT
-223 VGTFHMYGGTI
+223 VGTFHMYAGAI
-234 SSNTVYNSTG
+234 SDNTAYNSKG
-244 ISGGAGVYVGEGAAF
+244 NSGGAGVYVGEGAAF
-259 YLHDGAVSGNRAL
+259 YLHDGTISGNRVLKSA
-272 ESTRGSS
+272 GSS
-279 SGGGVYVE
+279 SGGGVYVG
-287 SKGTFVFEKGSVSG
+287 SKGTFVFEKGSVSY
-301 NSAPTAGGGIFVD
+301 NYADKGGGIFVD
-314 TDGVFTMADGTV
+314 TDGVFTMA
-326 TGNYA
+326 
-331 AQGGGVYVCSNSTG
+331 S
-345 TAFTMTGGIIGGSAE
+345 GIIGGSAE

-370 GVYTKGDCTLSGDA
+370 GVYTKGNCTLSGDA
-384 AISGNEAI
+384 AVSGNEAI

-534 KVDATGRFTMSGGAI
+534 KVDATGRFTMTGGAI

-567 PGSTMTVSGDVQITN
+567 PGSTMTVSGDVQITD
-582 NWRGGELSGDVYEKG
+582 NWRGGELVGDVYEKG

-678 GNSRMLLVSTEH
+678 ANSRMLLVSTEH
-690 VAHPICGASCADG
+690 VAHPICGASCADS

-720 TMPGNYYL
+720 NVPGNYYL

-735 STWTPVY
+735 DTWNPIY

-749 GHSITRSEAP
+749 GHSITSKA
-759 YMNSSTIRVKANCSL
+759 YNTIKVKANCSL

-795 NNSAYFISG
+795 NNSAYFVSG
-804 NAVSVDTNGTFVLYG
+804 NAVYVAKDGVFVLYG

-864 VYVAGDFVMTGGEIA
+864 VYVAGDFVMTGGEIT

-946 TDGSTITV
+946 TDGRTITIS
-954 GGALTGGAKSI
+954 GALTGGEKSI

-970 NPPVDESTVTVAA
+970 NPPVDESTVTVAE
-983 GSGYTLTDTDAAVF
+983 GSGYTLTDTDAAAF

-1007 QPNGNTLELAVKI
+1007 QPNGNTLELAVKV

-1120 RFTKYVQTPST
+1120 RFTKYVQNPSK

-1277 DKGDGGGVL
+1277 DRGDGGGVL

-2002 YAGSDGY
+2002 YAGSAGY

>member
-1 MKKRVLSLLLALT
+1 MKKRVLSLLLALA

-29 GVTAV
+29 GETTM
-34 QTAQSGTADGGS
+34 QTAQSGADAADGI
-46 GDADTIDAGTVDEG
+46 TVDAGTVGESVDEDN
-60 TTVPDETDGGITL
+60 VDESPAAPDDEDGGITL
-73 FAEHTGNHGIALPA
+73 FAGHTGDHGFTLPE

-213 VEGVTRNSDT
+213 VEGSTKNSGT
-223 VGTFHMYGGTI
+223 VGTFHMYGGAI
-234 SSNTVYNSTG
+234 SDNTAYNSKG
-244 ISGGAGVYVGEGAAF
+244 NSGGAGVYVGEGAAF
-259 YLHDGAVSGNRAL
+259 YLHDGSISGNRVLKSA
-272 ESTRGSS
+272 GSS
-279 SGGGVYVE
+279 SGGGVYVG
-287 SKGTFVFEKGSVSG
+287 SKGTFVFEKGSVSY
-301 NSAPTAGGGIFVD
+301 NYADNGGGIFVD
-314 TDGVFTMADGTV
+314 TDGVFTMA
-326 TGNYA
+326 
-331 AQGGGVYVCSNSTG
+331 S
-345 TAFTMTGGIIGGSAE
+345 GIIGGNTE
-360 DAANT
+360 GAANT

-384 AISGNEAI
+384 AVSGNEAI

-534 KVDATGRFTMSGGAI
+534 KVDATGTFTMSGGAI

-582 NWRGGELSGDVYEKG
+582 NWRGGELVGDVYEKG

-615 VLQWACLSVVGQLSD
+615 VLQWACLSVAGQLSD

-720 TMPGNYYL
+720 NVPGNYYL
-728 TKDIELT
+728 TKDIEIT
-735 STWTPVY
+735 DTWNPIY

-749 GHSITRSEAP
+749 GHSITSKA
-759 YMNSSTIRVKANCSL
+759 YNTIKVKANCSL

-795 NNSAYFISG
+795 NNSAYFVSG
-804 NAVSVDTNGTFVLYG
+804 NAVYVAKDGVFVLYG

-864 VYVAGDFVMTGGEIA
+864 VYVAGDFVMTGGEIT

-954 GGALTGGAKSI
+954 SGALTGGEKSI

-970 NPPVDESTVTVAA
+970 NPPVDESTVTVAE
-983 GSGYTLTDTDAAVF
+983 GSGYTLTDTDAAAF

-1007 QPNGNTLELAVKI
+1007 QPNGNTLELAVKV

-1048 DAANLPSSAGNWYLS
+1048 DAANLPDSAGNWYLS

-1068 GAAWEPM
+1068 SATWEPK
-1075 DGTVLDLNGHSIAV
+1075 DGTVLDLNGHSITVDGMAAP
-1089 NGTAT
+1089 GD
-1094 QGTNAITV
+1094 NAITV

-1120 RFTKYVQTPST
+1120 RFTKYVQNPSK
-1131 GLNGL
+1131 GLNDL
-1136 FVPDDAGDIEITG
+1136 FVPDDAGEITITG
-1149 GVITRFGDSEH
+1149 GVITRIGDADH
-1160 RLGRGV
+1160 KLGCGV
-1166 YVYGASSVFTMY
+1166 VVNGASAVFTMY
-1178 GGTICGNYFTNGGAG
+1178 GGTICGNYNTNGGAG
-1193 MTIESGTVNMYGGE
+1193 MTIYSGTVNMYGGE
-1207 IRGNCVSVS
+1207 IRGNCISLYS
-1216 AGAGVRIQEFGNFN
+1216 GAGVLIEQYGNFN
-1230 MAGDA
+1230 MAGSA
-1235 VIRENVSISTTDYG
+1235 AIRENVSISP
-1249 SKYGGGG
+1249 SGGG

-1268 HARIEDNRA
+1268 QARIEYNRA
-1277 DKGDGGGVL
+1277 ERGNGGGVY
-1286 VNSKGT
+1286 VGGKGT
-1292 FKMIGGDNYTVAID
+1292 FKMLGGDNYTLAID
-1306 DNYARDNGGGV
+1306 DNVASGNGGGV
-1317 YMDGTF
+1317 YAGGTF
-1323 EISGGVQSWVNS
+1323 EISGAVQSWTNS
-1335 NGGTSNIYLTAGK
+1335 NGGTSNIYLPTGK

-1365 LETMPTAGNPVA
+1365 LETMPTAGNPVV
-1377 FAKAGKNVTLSDRD
+1377 FATAGKNVTLTDRD

-1431 CADTAHD
+1431 CADTTHD
-1438 SVLWTGIASLS
+1438 SVLWNGIASLS
-1449 EITGDGSYYLTNA
+1449 EIAGDGSYYLTNV

-1719 KITGNSILNA
+1719 KITDNSILNA
-1729 TSMMRG
+1729 TNMLRG

-1793 PGSVLDTIDDTHTV
+1793 PGSVLATIDDTHAV
-1807 TIATAATEGWIAD
+1807 IIATAAAEGWIAA

-1842 LFNHIHTWTYATS
+1842 LCNHIHTWTYATS

-1940 AGITVGEGTD
+1940 AGITVGEGAG

-2002 YAGSDGY
+2002 YAGSAGY
-2009 ISAPIGVGTYTV
+2009 ISAPVGVGTYTV

-2195 SSNPSVATIDANT
+2195 SSNPSVATIDADT

-2231 YTETSVTY
+2231 YTETSATY
-2239 TLTVTPKQLYWNY
+2239 TLTVTPKELYRNY

-2264 GTDSADIVVAVE
+2264 GSDSADIVVAVE

-2290 SAKYSDSNVWES
+2290 SAKYSSSNVWES

-2324 TFYGVRIL
+2324 SFYGVRIL

-2353 ILTYTH
+2353 VLAYTH

-2376 AAGEDAGSY
+2376 AAGENAGSY
-2385 AIHVG
+2385 AINVG

-2405 TLEFSTDAVNFTID
+2405 TLEFSTDVVNFTID
-2419 KATPTITAAASQKV
+2419 KATPTITAAASPKV
-2433 VKNGLDT
+2433 IKNGLDT

-2445 ASFDNTDSGAKL
+2445 ASFDNTDSDAKL

-2486 FMVRVSAA
+2486 FTVRVSAA

-2538 ATKTAPDG
+2538 ATKAAPDG
-2546 GTWSWTSTDAEIL
+2546 GTWSWASTDADIL

-2580 GAVLTVVYTS
+2580 GAALTVVYTS

-2595 TDTVTITVAAKTVTA
+2595 TNTVTITVAAKAVTA

-2615 MPTATYTGSAILP
+2615 MPVATYTGSAILP

-2639 VPGTDFDFGYADNTN
+2639 VPGTDFDFGYADNAN
-2654 AGSATL
+2654 AGTATL

-2688 TLDSTA
+2688 TLDSA
-2694 LPYSGTEQTVNVVSV
+2694 VLSYSGTEQTVNVVSV

-2723 EIAGSSNKAT
+2723 EIADSSNKAT

-2754 TTWKIDRIDPEAAN
+2754 TTWKIDRIDPEAAD

-2781 DGNAKTVTVAPK
+2781 DGNSKTVTVAPK

-2845 LGTLTIGQ
+2845 LGTLTIEQ
-2853 AAGGTLTAYN
+2853 AAGDTLTAYN

-2910 VGADTGVMTYR
+2910 IGADTGVMTYR
-2921 LTAGEKNDTVTWTV
+2921 LIAGEKDDTVTWTV
-2935 TVSCHN
+2935 TVSCRN
-2941 YTEFTKEVT
+2941 YTEFTKEVV
-2950 LTLTKDQQAALSI
+2950 LTLTKDQQAALYV
-2963 TGETTVV
+2963 TGKTTVV
-2970 YGKTLQLGTE
+2970 YGETLQLGTE

-3018 ATKAGDVDFDPIT
+3018 ATKAGDVDFDPVT
-3031 GAEAEITITQAVSTG
+3031 GAEVEITITQAASTG

-3054 SGGKTLDD
+3054 SGNKTLDD

-3077 MLEWIDDAGNV
+3077 VLEWIDDAGNV
-3088 LPGGTKV
+3088 LPGDTKV

-3121 FSRSGSGNYTYYYI
+3121 FSRSGNGNYTYYYI
-3135 EATAGKNGSV
+3135 EATAGKNGSI

-3227 AVENDIVSGV
+3227 AAENGIVSGV

-3291 NGIIVGTS
+3291 SGIIVGTS
-3299 KTAFAPDGI
+3299 KTAFTPDGI
-3308 CTRAHAVVL
+3308 CTRAHAVAL
-3317 LYRAAGNPVGSG
+3317 LYRAAGNPAVSG

-3373 IVTFLWRATVK
+3373 IVTFLWRATAK

>member
-1 MKKRVLSLLLALT
+1 MKKRVLSLLLALA

-29 GVTAV
+29 GETTV
-34 QTAQSGTADGGS
+34 QTAQSGADAADGN
-46 GDADTIDAGTVDEG
+46 TVDAGTVGESVDEDN
-60 TTVPDETDGGITL
+60 VDESPAAPDDEDGGITL
-73 FAEHTGNHGIALPA
+73 FAGHTGDHGFTLPE

-213 VEGVTRNSDT
+213 VEGSTKNSGT
-223 VGTFHMYGGTI
+223 VGTFHMYGGAI
-234 SSNTVYNSTG
+234 SDNTAYNSKG
-244 ISGGAGVYVGEGAAF
+244 NSGGAGVYVGEGAAF
-259 YLHDGAVSGNRAL
+259 YLHDGSISGNRVLKSA
-272 ESTRGSS
+272 GSS
-279 SGGGVYVE
+279 SGGGVYVG
-287 SKGTFVFEKGSVSG
+287 SKGTFVFEKGSVSY
-301 NSAPTAGGGIFVD
+301 NYADNGGGIFVD
-314 TDGVFTMADGTV
+314 TDGVFTMA
-326 TGNYA
+326 
-331 AQGGGVYVCSNSTG
+331 S
-345 TAFTMTGGIIGGSAE
+345 GIIGGSAE

-384 AISGNEAI
+384 AVSGNEAI

-407 YIESGAFVLSGNAK
+407 YIESGTFVLSGNAK

-441 ASFTMSGSAAVSGN
+441 ASFTMSDSAAVSGN
-455 TAESYGGIAVL
+455 TAVSYGGIAVL
-466 GGSFTMESGKITL
+466 GGSFTMESGKVTL

-534 KVDATGRFTMSGGAI
+534 KVDATGTFTMTGGAI
-549 TGNNITGTNA
+549 TGNNITGPDA

-567 PGSTMTVSGDVQITN
+567 PGSTMTVSGNVRIAD
-582 NWRGGELSGDVYEKG
+582 NWRGGVLSGDVYEKG
-597 TNGTANNL
+597 TDGTANNL

-615 VLQWACLSVVGQLSD
+615 VLQWACLTVAGQLSD
-630 TVTIGVGATAAT
+630 TAAIGVGAKAAT

-667 DSGSYRVKYDG
+667 DSGNYRVKYDG

-703 THAEEAYWRG
+703 THAEEAYWHG

-720 TMPGNYYL
+720 NVPGNYYL

-749 GHSITRSEAP
+749 GHSITSKA
-759 YMNSSTIRVKANCSL
+759 YNTIQVKANCSL

-804 NAVSVDTNGTFVLYG
+804 NAVYVVKDGTFVLYG

-827 LYNGNPGGAMYV
+827 LYNGNSGGAVSV
-839 DKGGIFQMHG
+839 DKGGTFRMHG
-849 GSITGNRIRFGLGGV
+849 GSITGNRLLFGLGGV
-864 VYVAGDFVMTGGEIA
+864 VYVAGDFVMTGGEIT

-886 ESAGKNT
+886 ERAGANS
-893 YDKNLAYGGGVYVAQ
+893 YDKDLAFGGGVYVAQ

-919 IAQNERIVIDNATNY
+919 IARNERIVIDNATNY

-946 TDGSTITV
+946 TDGRTITV
-954 GGALTGGAKSI
+954 GGALTGGDKSI

-983 GSGYTLTDTDAAVF
+983 GSGYTLTDTDAAAF

-1007 QPNGNTLELAVKI
+1007 QQSGNTLELAVKI
-1020 HKHYLCGGSTC
+1020 HRHYLCGGSTC

-1048 DAANLPSSAGNWYLS
+1048 DAANLPDSAGNWYLT

-1068 GAAWEPM
+1068 SAAWEPK

-1110 TDCNGDEGVH
+1110 TDCNGDDGVH
-1120 RFTKYVQTPST
+1120 RFTKYVQTPSK
-1131 GLNGL
+1131 GLNDL
-1136 FVPDDAGDIEITG
+1136 FIPDDAGDIEITG

-1216 AGAGVRIQEFGNFN
+1216 AGAGVRIEEFGNFN

-1277 DKGDGGGVL
+1277 DRGDGGGVL

-1292 FKMIGGDNYTVAID
+1292 FKMIGGNNYTLALD
-1306 DNYARDNGGGV
+1306 NNYARDNGGGV

-1323 EISGGVQSWVNS
+1323 EISGGVQSWINS

-1348 TITITGNLLNI
+1348 TITITGNLLNF

-1449 EITGDGSYYLTNA
+1449 EIAGDGSYYLTNV

-1469 VCSYDISL
+1469 VCSYDVNL

-1767 LLSGTDNVNPITV
+1767 LLSGTDSVNPITV

-1793 PGSVLDTIDDTHTV
+1793 PGSVLATIDDTHAV
-1807 TIATAATEGWIAD
+1807 IIATAAAEGWIAD

-1940 AGITVGEGTD
+1940 ARITVGEGTD

-1956 TYKIDRLTPEVSD
+1956 TYKIGRLTPEASD

-2002 YAGSDGY
+2002 YAGSAGY

-2021 KVSVNYGTNWNSVT
+2021 KVSVNYGTNWDSVT

-2054 PAAWNEQRVIEG
+2054 PAAWNEQHAIEG
-2066 SSVFFALNNISAFN
+2066 SSVFFALHNISAFN

-2128 DPDGNYIEGSK
+2128 YPDGNYIEGSK

-2154 VQFRNRDTE
+2154 VQFQNRDTE

-2195 SSNPSVATIDANT
+2195 SSNPSVATIDAST

-2231 YTETSVTY
+2231 YTETSATY
-2239 TLTVTPKQLYWNY
+2239 TLTVTPKELYWNY

-2290 SAKYSDSNVWES
+2290 SAKYSSSDVWS
-2302 SSIIFTPDAITT
+2302 SSTITFIPDAITT

-2324 TFYGVRIL
+2324 SFYGVRIL

-2353 ILTYTH
+2353 VLAYTH

-2366 VPAFDGVLAR
+2366 VPAFTGALAR
-2376 AAGEDAGSY
+2376 TADENVGSY
-2385 AIHVG
+2385 AIDLG
-2390 TLACKDEG
+2390 TLALKDEG

-2405 TLEFSTDAVNFTID
+2405 TLELSTDVVNFTID
-2419 KATPTITAAASQKV
+2419 KATPTITAAASPKV
-2433 VKNGLDT
+2433 IKNGLDT

-2486 FMVRVSAA
+2486 FTVRVSAA

-2546 GTWSWTSTDAEIL
+2546 GTWSWTSTDADIL

-2615 MPTATYTGSAILP
+2615 MPAATYTGSAILP

-2688 TLDSTA
+2688 TLDSAA

-2793 SGIRGMGAVKVY
+2793 AGIRGMGAVKVY
-2805 YAGIFDITYPKSE
+2805 YEGIFDITYPKSE
-2818 TAPTDA
+2818 TAPTDV

-2910 VGADTGVMTYR
+2910 IGADTGVMTYR
-2921 LTAGEKNDTVTWTV
+2921 LIAGEKDDTVTWTV
-2935 TVSCHN
+2935 TVSCRN
-2941 YTEFTKEVT
+2941 YTEFTKKVI
-2950 LTLTKDQQAALSI
+2950 LTLTKDQQAALYV
-2963 TGETTVV
+2963 TGKTTVV
-2970 YGKTLQLGTE
+2970 YGETLQLGTE

-3018 ATKAGDVDFDPIT
+3018 ATKDGDVDFDPVT
-3031 GAEAEITITQAVSTG
+3031 GAEVEITITQAASTG

-3088 LPGGTKV
+3088 LPGDTKV
-3095 EAGKSYKWRFT
+3095 EAGKNYKWRFT

-3121 FSRSGSGNYTYYYI
+3121 FNRSGNGNYTYYYI

-3204 PGETSGKFVDVPA
+3204 PGATSGKFVDVPA

-3299 KTAFAPDGI
+3299 KAAFTPDGI
-3308 CTRAHAVVL
+3308 CTRAHAVAL
-3317 LYRAAGNPVGSG
+3317 LYRAAGNPAVSG

-3334 DVAADAYYAN
+3334 DVAANAYYAN

>member
-1 MKKRVLSLLLALT
+1 MKKRVLSLLLALA

-29 GVTAV
+29 GETTV
-34 QTAQSGTADGGS
+34 QTAQSGADAADGN
-46 GDADTIDAGTVDEG
+46 TVDAGTVGESVDEDN
-60 TTVPDETDGGITL
+60 VDESPAAPDDEDGGITL
-73 FAEHTGNHGIALPA
+73 FAGHTGDHGFTLPE

-213 VEGVTRNSDT
+213 VEGSTKNSGT
-223 VGTFHMYGGTI
+223 VGTFHMYAGAI
-234 SSNTVYNSTG
+234 SDNTAYNSKG
-244 ISGGAGVYVGEGAAF
+244 NSGGAGVYVGEGAAF
-259 YLHDGAVSGNRAL
+259 YLHDGSISGNRVLKSA
-272 ESTRGSS
+272 GSS
-279 SGGGVYVE
+279 SGGGVYVG
-287 SKGTFVFEKGSVSG
+287 SKGTFVFEKGTVSY
-301 NSAPTAGGGIFVD
+301 NYADNGGGIFVD
-314 TDGVFTMADGTV
+314 TDGVFTMA
-326 TGNYA
+326 
-331 AQGGGVYVCSNSTG
+331 S
-345 TAFTMTGGIIGGSAE
+345 GIIGGSAE

-384 AISGNEAI
+384 AVSSNEAI

-407 YIESGAFVLSGNAK
+407 YIESGTFVLSGNAK

-441 ASFTMSGSAAVSGN
+441 ASFTMSDSAAVSGN
-455 TAESYGGIAVL
+455 TAVSYGGIAVL
-466 GGSFTMESGKITL
+466 GGSFTMESGKVTL

-534 KVDATGRFTMSGGAI
+534 KVDATGTFTMTGGTI
-549 TGNNITGTNA
+549 TGNNITGANA

-567 PGSTMTVSGDVQITN
+567 PGSTMTVSGDVQIAD

-597 TNGTANNL
+597 TDGTANNL
-605 WLDAYKDFDG
+605 RLDAYKDFDG
-615 VLQWACLSVVGQLSD
+615 VLQWACLTVVGQLSD
-630 TVTIGVGATAAT
+630 TAAIGVGATAAT

-678 GNSRMLLVSTEH
+678 ANSRMLLVSTEH

-703 THAEEAYWRG
+703 THAEEAYWHG

-720 TMPGNYYL
+720 NVPGNYYL

-749 GHSITRSEAP
+749 GHSITSKA
-759 YMNSSTIRVKANCSL
+759 YNTIQVKANCSL

-804 NAVSVDTNGTFVLYG
+804 NAVYVVKDGTFVLYG

-827 LYNGNPGGAMYV
+827 LYNGNSGGAVSV
-839 DKGGIFQMHG
+839 DKGGTFRMHG
-849 GSITGNRIRFGLGGV
+849 GSITGNRLLFGLGGV
-864 VYVAGDFVMTGGEIA
+864 VYVAGDFVMTGGEIT

-886 ESAGKNT
+886 ERAGANS
-893 YDKNLAYGGGVYVAQ
+893 YDKDLAFGGGVYVAQ

-919 IAQNERIVIDNATNY
+919 IARNERIVIDNATNY

-946 TDGSTITV
+946 TDGRTITV
-954 GGALTGGAKSI
+954 GGALTGGDKSI

-983 GSGYTLTDTDAAVF
+983 GSGYTLTDTDAAAF

-1048 DAANLPSSAGNWYLS
+1048 DAANLPDSAGNWYLT

-1068 GAAWEPM
+1068 SAAWEPK

-1110 TDCNGDEGVH
+1110 TDCNGDDGVH
-1120 RFTKYVQTPST
+1120 RFTKYVQTPSK
-1131 GLNGL
+1131 GLNDL
-1136 FVPDDAGDIEITG
+1136 FIPDDAGDIEITG

-1216 AGAGVRIQEFGNFN
+1216 AGAGVRIEEFGNFN

-1277 DKGDGGGVL
+1277 DRGDGGGVL

-1292 FKMIGGDNYTVAID
+1292 FKMIGGNNYTLALD
-1306 DNYARDNGGGV
+1306 NNYARDNGGGV

-1323 EISGGVQSWVNS
+1323 EISGGVQSWINS

-1348 TITITGNLLNI
+1348 TITITGNLLNF

-1449 EITGDGSYYLTNA
+1449 EIAGDGSYYLTNV

-1469 VCSYDISL
+1469 VCSYDVNL

-1487 GDFDAIEVGAGK
+1487 GDFDAIEVSAGK

-1507 GTNGQYAFRWL
+1507 GTNGQYKFVLRD
-1518 YALAPKWNPTKL
+1518 ALSLKWNLTKP
-1530 DDGTNTKFIIDGGV
+1530 DDSTNPNFTINGGV

-1569 AIVGNMVETAGAGVS
+1569 AIVGNIVETAGAGVS

-1590 FSMYGGE
+1590 FFMCGGE
-1597 ITANVLSAEGS
+1597 VTANALSAEGS
-1608 SGGGIW
+1608 AGGGIW

-1628 RNSALRGDGGSGGG
+1628 RNSALRGDDGSGGG
-1642 IYSSGTLTLTGS
+1642 IWSSGTLTLTGS
-1654 AAVRDNTI
+1654 AAVRNNLI
-1662 RNNTSSTNAAF
+1662 RENSSRTGAAF
-1673 GGGIYSAGTLT
+1673 GGGIYSTGTLT

-1692 GNSITNGGANGGG
+1692 GNSITNSGANGGG

-1735 CGVFIANSATLSVS
+1735 CGVFIANSTTLSVS
-1749 GAVQVTDNR
+1749 GAVQVTGNR
-1758 DSYSIPANV
+1758 DSYGTSANV

-1820 DSFTGDNDEYPLRTS
+1820 DSFTGDNDEYPLRTN

-1842 LFNHIHTWTYATS
+1842 LCNHIHTWMYTTS
-1855 EGDTADGETAY
+1855 EEDTADGETAY

-1892 TYDGSAKPVTVT
+1892 TYDGNAKPVTVT

-1931 APTDAGEYI
+1931 APTDAGGYI
-1940 AGITVGEGTD
+1940 AGITVGEGAG
-1950 AVAAEV
+1950 AVAAAV
-1956 TYKIDRLTPEVSD
+1956 TYKIDRLTPEASD

-1982 HEKLADFHT
+1982 NEKHAAFDT
-1991 TLPVTY
+1991 TLPVTF
-1997 DVRYS
+1997 DIRYS
-2002 YAGSDGY
+2002 YAGSAGY
-2009 ISAPIGVGTYTV
+2009 IIPIGVGTYIA
-2021 KVSVNYGTNWNSVT
+2021 KVSVNYGSNWNSVT
-2035 LSDPSW
+2035 LTDPNW

-2066 SSVFFALNNISAFN
+2066 SSVFFALNNIGAFN
-2080 VTWTGVNNERFSNS
+2080 VKWTGVNNEQRWNT

-2128 DPDGNYIEGSK
+2128 SPDGNYIEGSK

-2147 VKGAPQN
+2147 VKGAAQN
-2154 VQFRNRDTE
+2154 VQFQNRETE

-2181 YEDGAIDDGTLTYT
+2181 YEDGAIDDGTLIYT
-2195 SSNPSVATIDANT
+2195 SSNPSVATIDAST
-2208 GVITLHSVGTT
+2208 GEITLHSVGTT
-2219 VITATAPMVPGR
+2219 VITATAPMVPGK
-2231 YTETSVTY
+2231 YTETSATY
-2239 TLTVTPKQLYWNY
+2239 TLTVTPKELYRNY

-2290 SAKYSDSNVWES
+2290 SAKYSSSNVWES

-2324 TFYGVRIL
+2324 SFYGVRIL

-2353 ILTYTH
+2353 VLTYTH

-2376 AAGEDAGSY
+2376 AAGENAGSY
-2385 AIHVG
+2385 AINVG

-2405 TLEFSTDAVNFTID
+2405 TLEFSTDVVNFTID
-2419 KATPTITAAASQKV
+2419 KATPTITAAASPKV
-2433 VKNGLDT
+2433 IKNGLDT

-2445 ASFDNTDSGAKL
+2445 ASFDNTDSDAKL

-2486 FMVRVSAA
+2486 FTVRVSAA

-2546 GTWSWTSTDAEIL
+2546 GTWSWTSTDADIL

-2580 GAVLTVVYTS
+2580 GAALTVVYTS

-2595 TDTVTITVAAKTVTA
+2595 TDTVTITVAAKAVTA

-2615 MPTATYTGSAILP
+2615 MPAATYTGSAILP

-2639 VPGTDFDFGYADNTN
+2639 VPGTDFDFGYADNAN
-2654 AGSATL
+2654 AGTATL

-2688 TLDSTA
+2688 TLDSAA

-2723 EIAGSSNKAT
+2723 EIADSSNKAT

-2754 TTWKIDRIDPEAAN
+2754 TTWKIDRIDPEAAD

-2781 DGNAKTVTVAPK
+2781 DGNSKTVTVAPK

-2845 LGTLTIGQ
+2845 LGTLTIEQ
-2853 AAGGTLTAYN
+2853 AAGDTLTAYN
-2863 LSQKYSDLTPKTIA
+2863 LSQKYSDLTSKTIA

-2910 VGADTGVMTYR
+2910 IGADTGVMTYR
-2921 LTAGEKNDTVTWTV
+2921 LIAGEKDDTVTWTV
-2935 TVSCHN
+2935 TVSCRN
-2941 YTEFTKEVT
+2941 YTEFTKEVV
-2950 LTLTKDQQAALSI
+2950 LTLTKDQQAALYV
-2963 TGETTVV
+2963 TGKTTVV
-2970 YGKTLQLGTE
+2970 YGETLQLGTE

-3018 ATKAGDVDFDPIT
+3018 ATKAGDVDFDPVT
-3031 GAEAEITITQAVSTG
+3031 GAEVEITITQAASTG

-3054 SGGKTLDD
+3054 AGNKTLDD

-3077 MLEWIDDAGNV
+3077 VLEWIDDAGNV
-3088 LPGGTKV
+3088 LPGDTKV

-3121 FSRSGSGNYTYYYI
+3121 FSRSGNGNYTYYYI
-3135 EATAGKNGSV
+3135 EATADKNGSI

-3227 AVENDIVSGV
+3227 AAENDIVSGV
-3237 SDTRFDPDGFCTRAQ
+3237 SDARFDPDGFCTRAQ

-3299 KTAFAPDGI
+3299 KTAFTPDGI
-3308 CTRAHAVVL
+3308 CTRAHAVAL
-3317 LYRAAGNPVGSG
+3317 LYRAAGNPAISG

-3344 AVAWAEEKG
+3344 AVAWAEEEG

>member
-1 MKKRVLSLLLALT
+1 MKKRVLSLLLVLA

-29 GVTAV
+29 GVTTA
-34 QTAQSGTADGGS
+34 QTAQSGTDAADGDTV
-46 GDADTIDAGTVDEG
+46 DADTDDSDTADTGSSAPDDE
-60 TTVPDETDGGITL
+60 DGGITL
-73 FAEHTGNHGIALPA
+73 FAGHTGNHGFTLPE

-161 GSGNGKGIVTRDSGQ
+161 GSGNGKGVVTRDSGQ

-213 VEGVTRNSDT
+213 VEGSTKNSGT
-223 VGTFHMYGGTI
+223 VGTFHMYAGAI
-234 SSNTVYNSTG
+234 SDNTAYNSKG
-244 ISGGAGVYVGEGAAF
+244 NSGGAGVYVGEGAAF
-259 YLHDGAVSGNRAL
+259 YLHDGSISGNRVLKSA
-272 ESTRGSS
+272 GSS
-279 SGGGVYVE
+279 SGGGVYVG
-287 SKGTFVFEKGSVSG
+287 SKGTFVFEKGSVSY
-301 NSAPTAGGGIFVD
+301 NYADNGGGIFVD
-314 TDGVFTMADGTV
+314 TDGVFTMA
-326 TGNYA
+326 
-331 AQGGGVYVCSNSTG
+331 S
-345 TAFTMTGGIIGGSAE
+345 GIIGGSAE

-370 GVYTKGDCTLSGDA
+370 GVYTKGDCTMSGDA
-384 AISGNEAI
+384 AVSSNKAI

-407 YIESGAFVLSGNAK
+407 YIESGTFVLSDNAK

-441 ASFTMSGSAAVSGN
+441 ASFTMSDSAAVSGN
-455 TAESYGGIAVL
+455 TAVSYGGIAVL
-466 GGSFTMESGKITL
+466 GGSFTMESGKVTL
-479 NKATAGSAGGVGV
+479 NKATEGSAGGVGV

-534 KVDATGRFTMSGGAI
+534 KVDATGTFTMTGGAI
-549 TGNNITGTNA
+549 TGNNITGPDA

-567 PGSTMTVSGDVQITN
+567 PGSTMTVSGNVRIAD
-582 NWRGGELSGDVYEKG
+582 NWRGGVLSGDVYEKG
-597 TNGTANNL
+597 TDGTANNL

-615 VLQWACLSVVGQLSD
+615 VLQWACLTVAGQLSD
-630 TVTIGVGATAAT
+630 TAAIGVTATAAT
-642 KTEPAIIAVGDGYV
+642 KSTPAIIAVGDGYV

-667 DSGSYRVKYDG
+667 DSGNYRVKYDG

-703 THAEEAYWRG
+703 AHTEEAYWHG
-713 VSDLSAI
+713 ISDLSAI
-720 TMPGNYYL
+720 KTPGNYYL

-735 STWTPVY
+735 DTWTPVY

-749 GHSITRSEAP
+749 GHSITSKA
-759 YMNSSTIRVKANCSL
+759 YNTIQVKANCSL

-804 NAVSVDTNGTFVLYG
+804 NAVYVVKDGTFVLYG

-827 LYNGNPGGAMYV
+827 LYNGNSGGAVSV
-839 DKGGIFQMHG
+839 DKGGTFRMHG
-849 GSITGNRIRFGLGGV
+849 GSITGNRLLFGLGGV
-864 VYVAGDFVMTGGEIA
+864 VYVAGDFVMTGGEIT

-886 ESAGKNT
+886 ERAGANS
-893 YDKNLAYGGGVYVAQ
+893 YDKDLAFGGGVYVAQ

-919 IAQNERIVIDNATNY
+919 IARNERIIIDNATNY

-946 TDGSTITV
+946 TDGRTITV
-954 GGALTGGAKSI
+954 GGALTGGDKSI

-970 NPPVDESTVTVAA
+970 NPPVDESTVTVAE
-983 GSGYTLTDTDAAVF
+983 GSGYTLTDTDAAAF

-1007 QPNGNTLELAVKI
+1007 QQSGKTLELAVKI

-1048 DAANLPSSAGNWYLS
+1048 DAANLPDSAGNWYLT

-1068 GAAWEPM
+1068 SAAWEPK

-1110 TDCNGDEGVH
+1110 TDCNGDDGVH
-1120 RFTKYVQTPST
+1120 RFTKYVQTPSK
-1131 GLNGL
+1131 GLNDL
-1136 FVPDDAGDIEITG
+1136 FIPDDAGDIEITG

-1216 AGAGVRIQEFGNFN
+1216 AGAGVRIEEFGNFN

-1277 DKGDGGGVL
+1277 ERGDGGGVL

-1292 FKMIGGDNYTVAID
+1292 FKMIGGNNYTLALD
-1306 DNYARDNGGGV
+1306 NNYARDNGGGV

-1323 EISGGVQSWVNS
+1323 EISGGVQSWINS

-1348 TITITGNLLNI
+1348 TITITGNLLNF

-1365 LETMPTAGNPVA
+1365 LETMPTAKSPVA

-1431 CADTAHD
+1431 CADTTHD
-1438 SVLWTGIASLS
+1438 SVLWNGIASLS
-1449 EITGDGSYYLTNA
+1449 EIAGDGSYYLTNV

-1469 VCSYDISL
+1469 VCSYDVNL

-1507 GTNGQYAFRWL
+1507 GTNGQYKFGWRE
-1518 YALAPKWNPTKL
+1518 ALGPKWNLTKP
-1530 DDGTNTKFIIDGGV
+1530 DDQTNPNFTIDGGV

-1552 GRGVLVSDGAS
+1552 GRGVLVSDGAN

-1569 AIVGNMVETAGAGVS
+1569 AIVGNIVETAGAGVS
-1584 VAATAS
+1584 VAASAS

-1608 SGGGIW
+1608 AGGGIW

-1621 GGSAQIL
+1621 GGNAQIL

-1642 IYSSGTLTLTGS
+1642 IWSSGTLTLTGS
-1654 AAVRDNTI
+1654 AAVRDNLI
-1662 RNNTSSTNAAF
+1662 RENSSRTGAAF
-1673 GGGIYSAGTLT
+1673 GGGIYSTGTLT
-1684 IAENAEVT
+1684 IEERAAVT
-1692 GNSITNGGANGGG
+1692 DNSLNNSGANGGG
-1705 VYAAGG
+1705 VYAASG

-1719 KITGNSILNA
+1719 KITSNSILNA

-1758 DSYSIPANV
+1758 DSNSIPANV
-1767 LLSGTDNVNPITV
+1767 LLNGTDNVNPITV

-1807 TIATAATEGWIAD
+1807 TIATAAAEGWIAD
-1820 DSFTGDNDEYPLRTS
+1820 GSFTGDNDEYPLRTS

-1842 LFNHIHTWTYATS
+1842 LCNHIHTWTYTTS
-1855 EGDTADGETAY
+1855 AADTADGETAY
-1866 TIAASCTKTGC
+1866 TIAAACTKTGC
-1877 TASGGS
+1877 TVSGGS

-1892 TYDGSAKPVTVT
+1892 TYDGNAKPVTVT

-1931 APTDAGEYI
+1931 APTDAGEYN
-1940 AGITVGEGTD
+1940 ASITVGEGAG

-1956 TYKIDRLTPEVSD
+1956 TYKIDRLTPEASD

-1982 HEKLADFHT
+1982 NEKRAAFDT
-1991 TLPVTY
+1991 TLPVTF
-1997 DVRYS
+1997 DIRYS
-2002 YAGSDGY
+2002 YADSAGY
-2009 ISAPIGVGTYTV
+2009 IIPIGVGTYIV
-2021 KVSVNYGTNWNSVT
+2021 KVSVNYGSNWNSVT
-2035 LSDPSW
+2035 LTDPNW

-2066 SSVFFALNNISAFN
+2066 SSIFFALNNIGAFN
-2080 VTWTGVNNERFSNS
+2080 VKWTGVNNEQRWNT

-2128 DPDGNYIEGSK
+2128 NPDGNYIPGSK
-2139 TGSIVVTV
+2139 TGSIVITV
-2147 VKGAPQN
+2147 VKGAAQN
-2154 VQFRNRDTE
+2154 VRFRNHETE

-2195 SSNPSVATIDANT
+2195 SSNPSVATIDVST

-2231 YTETSVTY
+2231 YTETSATY
-2239 TLTVTPKQLYWNY
+2239 TLTVTPKELQGHD
-2252 LEIISGGEKFYD
+2252 LEIISGGEKLYD
-2264 GTDSADIVVAVE
+2264 GSDSADIVVAVE

-2284 TLTVSG
+2284 TLIVSG
-2290 SAKYSDSNVWES
+2290 SAKYSSADVWS
-2302 SSIIFTPDAITT
+2302 SSTIIFTPDAITT

-2346 TYGKADP
+2346 TYGDADP
-2353 ILTYTH
+2353 VLTYTH
-2359 SSAVNGE
+2359 TAAVNGE
-2366 VPAFDGVLAR
+2366 VPAFSGALAR
-2376 AAGEDAGSY
+2376 TEGEHAGSY
-2385 AIHVG
+2385 AIQRG
-2390 TLACKDEG
+2390 TLAFKDEG

-2405 TLEFSTDAVNFTID
+2405 TLELSTDAVNFTID
-2419 KATPTITAAASQKV
+2419 KSTPTITAAASQKV
-2433 VKNGLDT
+2433 IKNDLDT

-2445 ASFDNTDSGAKL
+2445 ATFDNTDSDAKL

-2463 APAGIT
+2463 VPAGIT

-2486 FMVRVSAA
+2486 FTIRVSGA

-2504 VLITVTAVEKANAG
+2504 VPITVTAVEKANAG

-2525 GSKTYGD
+2525 SSKTYGD
-2532 KNFTLT
+2532 SVFTLT
-2538 ATKTAPDG
+2538 AAKTVPDG
-2546 GTWSWTSTDAEIL
+2546 GTWSWTSSDADIL
-2559 EIVSGADTETP
+2559 EIVSGADTAAP

-2580 GAVLTVVYTS
+2580 GAALTVVYTS

-2615 MPTATYTGSAILP
+2615 MPAATYTGSAILP
-2628 TPAVKHGAAAL
+2628 APAVKHGAATL

-2654 AGSATL
+2654 AGTATL
-2660 TVTGKGNYTGTA
+2660 TVTGKGNYAGTA
-2672 AKAFTILP
+2672 AKAFTILQ
-2680 KSLGGAAV
+2680 KSFDGAV
-2688 TLDSTA
+2688 ITLDHAA
-2694 LPYSGTEQTVNVVSV
+2694 LPYSGAEQTVNITSV

-2714 TPAITAADY
+2714 TPVITAADY
-2723 EIAGSSNKAT
+2723 EIMDGSNKAT

-2754 TTWKIDRIDPEAAN
+2754 TTWKIDRIDPAIAD

-2781 DGNAKTVTVAPK
+2781 DGNSKIVTVTPK
-2793 SGIRGMGAVKVY
+2793 SGIRGMGAVTVHY
-2805 YAGIFDITYPKSE
+2805 EATFGITYPKSE

-2834 DGSNYKAAELD
+2834 VGANYSAAELD

-2853 AAGGTLTAYN
+2853 AAGSTLTADK
-2863 LSQKYSDLTPKTIA
+2863 LSQKYSDLVLKTIT
-2877 PDYGELPAG
+2877 PDYAGLPAG
-2886 QKWTYSITDTA
+2886 QKWTYTITDTA
-2897 FTGAAAVDPASVT
+2897 FTGSAAVDPASVT
-2910 VGADTGVMTYR
+2910 IGADTGVMTYR
-2921 LTAGEKNDTVTWTV
+2921 LTAGEKDDTVTWTV
-2935 TVSCHN
+2935 SVSCHN
-2941 YTEFTKEVT
+2941 YTEFTKEVV
-2950 LTLTKDQQAALSI
+2950 LTLTKDQQAALRV
-2963 TGETTVV
+2963 TGDTTVV
-2970 YGKTLQLGTE
+2970 YGKTLQLGAE
-2980 GGSGTGAVTYAVV
+2980 GGSGTGAVTYAVT
-2993 GGTGNAT
+2993 GGTGDAT
-3000 IDENGVLTP
+3000 IDGDGVLTP
-3009 VKVGTVKVT
+3009 ARVGTVKVT
-3018 ATKAGDVDFDPIT
+3018 ATRAGDVDFDPIT
-3031 GAEAEITITQAVSTG
+3031 SAEVEITITQATPTG
-3046 EPKHTRIT
+3046 EPKYTKIT
-3054 SGGKTLDD
+3054 TGGRTLDD
-3062 AKLTTVGSTLSPAEG
+3062 AKLTTVGSTLLPAEG
-3077 MLEWIDDAGNV
+3077 TLEWIDDAGNV
-3088 LPGGTKV
+3088 LPGNTRV
-3095 EAGKSYKWRFT
+3095 ESGKTYKWRFT
-3106 PTDGN
+3106 PTDSN
-3111 YAPLT
+3111 YTSLT

-3121 FSRSGSGNYTYYYI
+3121 YRNSGSGLPGSFTI
-3135 EATAGKNGSV
+3135 QATAGENGSV
-3145 SPAGHV
+3145 TPAGKIT
-3151 SVRKDMDMPFTI
+3151 VREGQTQVFTF
-3163 TPDEGYTVVKVLVDG
+3163 TPNAGYTVDKVLVDG
-3178 KDVGA
+3178 ENVGV
-3183 VTSYTFEKVTKAHTI
+3183 VTSYTFKYVTKDHTI
-3198 EAVFAK
+3198 EVVFAK
-3204 PGETSGKFVDVPA
+3204 SGETSGKFVDVPKS
-3217 DSYYKEAVDW
+3217 SYYEEAVNW
-3227 AVENDIVSGV
+3227 AAENDIVSGV
-3237 SDTRFDPDGFCTRAQ
+3237 SSDRFDPDGPCTRAQ
-3252 AITLL
+3252 AMTLL
-3257 WRMAGSPAPKSTSHN
+3257 WRISGRPAPKSTVHS

-3299 KTAFAPDGI
+3299 STTFSPDAI
-3308 CTRAHAVVL
+3308 CTRAHAVAL
-3317 LYRAAGNPVGSG
+3317 LYRAAGNPAVSG

-3334 DVAADAYYAN
+3334 DVAPNAYYAS
-3344 AVAWAEEKG
+3344 AVVWAEMKG

-3362 FGADNHCTRAQ
+3362 FGSDNHCTRAQ
-3373 IVTFLWRATVK
+3373 IVTFLWRAMAK

>member
-60 TTVPDETDGGITL
+60 TAVPDETDGGITL

-87 GETWQGITSL
+87 GETWQGISRL
-97 SSISGAG
+97 ASISGPG
-104 YYYLTKNVKVYAKK
+104 YYYLTQDVKVTAAA
-118 WEPKNG
+118 WQPKDG
-124 VVLDLNGYTLSSI
+124 VVLDLNGYSISASSI
-137 YSGDFNNGVITI
+137 SNANGGVIKI
-149 GKGVTFT
+149 ARGVTFA

-161 GSGNGKGIVTRDSGQ
+161 GSGKGNGIITHDSEK
-176 NGRGVYVAGGG
+176 NGRGVFVDGGG
-187 VFYMYGGTISGNSAK
+187 IFYMYGGTITANHATLGNT
-202 VGDPVYGGGVY
+202 VYGGGVY

-259 YLHDGAVSGNRAL
+259 YLHDGTVSGNRAL

-301 NSAPTAGGGIFVD
+301 NYAPSTGGGIFVD

-331 AQGGGVYVCSNSTG
+331 GQGGGVYVCSNSTG
-345 TAFTMTGGIIGGSAE
+345 TAFTMTGGTIGGSTE

-370 GVYTKGDCTLSGDA
+370 GVYTKGNCTLSGDA

-407 YIESGAFVLSGNAK
+407 YIESGAFVLSDNAK

-466 GGSFTMESGKITL
+466 GGSFTMESGKVTL
-479 NKATAGSAGGVGV
+479 NKATEGSAGGVGV

-534 KVDATGRFTMSGGAI
+534 KVDATGRFAMSGGAI

-567 PGSTMTVSGDVQITN
+567 PGSTMTVSGDVQITD
-582 NWRGGELSGDVYEKG
+582 NWRGGELVGDVYEKG
-597 TNGTANNL
+597 TDGTANNL

-630 TVTIGVGATAAT
+630 TVTIGVGAKAAT
-642 KTEPAIIAVGDGYV
+642 KTAPAIIAVGDGYV

-678 GNSRMLLVSTEH
+678 ANSRMLLVSTEH

-720 TMPGNYYL
+720 NVPGNYYL

-735 STWTPVY
+735 DTWNPGY

-749 GHSITRSEAP
+749 GHSITSKA
-759 YMNSSTIRVKANCSL
+759 YNTIKVKANCSL

-795 NNSAYFISG
+795 NNSAYFVSG
-804 NAVSVDTNGTFVLYG
+804 NAVYVAKDGVFVLYG

-839 DKGGIFQMHG
+839 DKGGSFQMHG

-946 TDGSTITV
+946 TDGRTITISS
-954 GGALTGGAKSI
+954 ALTGGDKSI

-970 NPPVDESTVTVAA
+970 TPPVDESTVTVAA

-1031 NGAGGHTCE
+1031 SGAGGHTCE
-1040 ETIFTKWS
+1040 ETLFTKWS

-1068 GAAWEPM
+1068 SAAWEPM

-1110 TDCNGDEGVH
+1110 TDCNGDDGVH
-1120 RFTKYVQTPST
+1120 RFTKYVQTTST

-1136 FVPDDAGDIEITG
+1136 FIPDDAGDIEITG

-1193 MTIESGTVNMYGGE
+1193 MTIYSGTVNMYGGE

-1216 AGAGVRIQEFGNFN
+1216 AGAGVRIEEFGNFN
-1230 MAGDA
+1230 MAGSA
-1235 VIRENVSISTTDYG
+1235 AIRENVSISTTDYG
-1249 SKYGGGG
+1249 SRYGGGG

-1277 DKGDGGGVL
+1277 ERGDGGGVL
-1286 VNSKGT
+1286 VNSVGT
-1292 FKMIGGDNYTVAID
+1292 FKMIGGSNYTIAID

-1323 EISGGVQSWVNS
+1323 EISGGVQSWINS

-1348 TITITGNLLNI
+1348 TITITGNLLNF

-1438 SVLWTGIASLS
+1438 SVLWNGIASLS
-1449 EITGDGSYYLTNA
+1449 EIAGDGSYYLTNA

-1469 VCSYDISL
+1469 VCSYDVNL

-1507 GTNGQYAFRWL
+1507 GTNGQYKFGWRE
-1518 YALAPKWNPTKL
+1518 ALGPKWNLTKP
-1530 DDGTNTKFIIDGGV
+1530 DDQTNPNFTIDGGV

-1552 GRGVLVSDGAS
+1552 GRGVLVSDGAN

-1569 AIVGNMVETAGAGVS
+1569 AIVGNIVETAGAGVS
-1584 VAATAS
+1584 VAASAS

-1608 SGGGIW
+1608 AGGGIW

-1621 GGSAQIL
+1621 GGNAQIL

-1642 IYSSGTLTLTGS
+1642 IWSSGTLTLTGS

-1662 RNNTSSTNAAF
+1662 RDNTSRTGAAF

-1684 IAENAEVT
+1684 IEESAAVT
-1692 GNSITNGGANGGG
+1692 DNSLNNSGANGGG
-1705 VYAAGG
+1705 VYTASG

-1719 KITGNSILNA
+1719 KITSNSILNA

-1767 LLSGTDNVNPITV
+1767 LLNGTDNVNPITV

-1807 TIATAATEGWIAD
+1807 TIATAAAEGWIAD
-1820 DSFTGDNDEYPLRTS
+1820 GSFTGDNDEYPLRTS

-1842 LFNHIHTWTYATS
+1842 LCNHIHTWTYTTS
-1855 EGDTADGETAY
+1855 AADTADGETAY
-1866 TIAASCTKTGC
+1866 TIAAACTKTGC
-1877 TASGGS
+1877 TTSGGS

-1940 AGITVGEGTD
+1940 ASITVGEGAG

-1956 TYKIDRLTPEVSD
+1956 TYKIDRLTPEASD

-2066 SSVFFALNNISAFN
+2066 SSVFFALHNISAFN

-2100 SSCTTEVDRDT
+2100 SSCTTEVDRNT
-2111 AFGTAGSTTLY
+2111 AFGTAGSATLY

-2128 DPDGNYIEGSK
+2128 SPDGNYIEGSK

-2147 VKGAPQN
+2147 VKGDPQN

-2181 YEDGAIDDGTLTYT
+2181 YEDGAIDDGTLIYT
-2195 SSNPSVATIDANT
+2195 SSNPSVATIDADT

-2231 YTETSVTY
+2231 YTETSATY
-2239 TLTVTPKQLYWNY
+2239 TLTVTPKELQGIC

-2290 SAKYSDSNVWES
+2290 SAKYSSSDVWES

-2346 TYGKADP
+2346 TYGTADP

-2366 VPAFDGVLAR
+2366 VPAFDGALAR
-2376 AAGEDAGSY
+2376 AAGENAGSY

-2405 TLEFSTDAVNFTID
+2405 TLEFSTDVVNFTID
-2419 KATPTITAAASQKV
+2419 KATPTITAAASPKV
-2433 VKNGLDT
+2433 IKNGLDT

-2486 FMVRVSAA
+2486 FTVRVSAA

-2546 GTWSWTSTDAEIL
+2546 GTWSWTSTDTDIL
-2559 EIVSGADTETP
+2559 EIVSGADTKTP

-2580 GAVLTVVYTS
+2580 GAALTVVYTS

-2595 TDTVTITVAAKTVTA
+2595 TDTVTITVAAKAVTA

-2615 MPTATYTGSAILP
+2615 MPAATYTGSAILP

-2688 TLDSTA
+2688 TLDSAA

-2781 DGNAKTVTVAPK
+2781 DGNSKTVTVAPK

-2921 LTAGEKNDTVTWTV
+2921 LIAGEKDDTVTWTM
-2935 TVSCHN
+2935 TVSCRN
-2941 YTEFTKEVT
+2941 YTEFTKEVI
-2950 LTLTKDQQAALSI
+2950 LTLTKDQQAALYV
-2963 TGETTVV
+2963 TGKTTVV
-2970 YGKTLQLGTE
+2970 YGETLQLGTE

-3018 ATKAGDVDFDPIT
+3018 ATKAGDVDFDPVT
-3031 GAEAEITITQAVSTG
+3031 GAEAEITITQAASTG

-3088 LPGGTKV
+3088 LPGDTKV
-3095 EAGKSYKWRFT
+3095 EAGKNYKWRFT

-3121 FSRSGSGNYTYYYI
+3121 FSRSGNGNYTYYYI

-3217 DSYYKEAVDW
+3217 DSYYKEAIDW

-3237 SDTRFDPDGFCTRAQ
+3237 SDTHFDPDGFCTRAQ

-3317 LYRAAGNPVGSG
+3317 LYRAAGNPAGSG

>member
-1 MKKRVLSLLLALT
+1 
-14 LCFSMLPMAVLAEEA
+14 
-29 GVTAV
+29 
-34 QTAQSGTADGGS
+34 
-46 GDADTIDAGTVDEG
+46 
-60 TTVPDETDGGITL
+60 
-73 FAEHTGNHGIALPA
+73 
-87 GETWQGITSL
+87 
-97 SSISGAG
+97 
-104 YYYLTKNVKVYAKK
+104 
-118 WEPKNG
+118 
-124 VVLDLNGYTLSSI
+124 
-137 YSGDFNNGVITI
+137 
-149 GKGVTFT
+149 
-156 LTDCN
+156 
-161 GSGNGKGIVTRDSGQ
+161 
-176 NGRGVYVAGGG
+176 
-187 VFYMYGGTISGNSAK
+187 
-202 VGDPVYGGGVY
+202 
-213 VEGVTRNSDT
+213 
-223 VGTFHMYGGTI
+223 
-234 SSNTVYNSTG
+234 
-244 ISGGAGVYVGEGAAF
+244 
-259 YLHDGAVSGNRAL
+259 
-272 ESTRGSS
+272 
-279 SGGGVYVE
+279 
-287 SKGTFVFEKGSVSG
+287 
-301 NSAPTAGGGIFVD
+301 
-314 TDGVFTMADGTV
+314 
-326 TGNYA
+326 
-331 AQGGGVYVCSNSTG
+331 
-345 TAFTMTGGIIGGSAE
+345 
-360 DAANT
+360 
-365 AKFGG
+365 
-370 GVYTKGDCTLSGDA
+370 
-384 AISGNEAI
+384 
-392 SSGEITNKDGHGGGV
+392 
-407 YIESGAFVLSGNAK
+407 
-421 VSGNTA
+421 
-427 KYGGGVSF
+427 
-435 FTEDTS
+435 
-441 ASFTMSGSAAVSGN
+441 
-455 TAESYGGIAVL
+455 
-466 GGSFTMESGKITL
+466 
-479 NKATAGSAGGVGV
+479 
-492 GNGGSFTMQGGIIS
+492 
-506 GNQARSTNEPE
+506 
-517 GGGVMCGVY
+517 
-526 HGDYADTS
+526 
-534 KVDATGRFTMSGGAI
+534 
-549 TGNNITGTNA
+549 
-559 KGGGVLLG
+559 
-567 PGSTMTVSGDVQITN
+567 
-582 NWRGGELSGDVYEKG
+582 
-597 TNGTANNL
+597 
-605 WLDAYKDFDG
+605 
-615 VLQWACLSVVGQLSD
+615 
-630 TVTIGVGATAAT
+630 
-642 KTEPAIIAVGDGYV
+642 
-656 LTAADKAHFTS
+656 
-667 DSGSYRVKYDG
+667 
-678 GNSRMLLVSTEH
+678 
-690 VAHPICGASCADG
+690 
-703 THAEEAYWRG
+703 
-713 VSDLSAI
+713 
-720 TMPGNYYL
+720 
-728 TKDIELT
+728 
-735 STWTPVY
+735 
-742 GVVLCLN
+742 
-749 GHSITRSEAP
+749 
-759 YMNSSTIRVKANCSL
+759 
-774 TLTDCNRSGEGNGK
+774 
-788 LKHAVDP
+788 
-795 NNSAYFISG
+795 
-804 NAVSVDTNGTFVLYG
+804 
-819 GTITENEV
+819 
-827 LYNGNPGGAMYV
+827 
-839 DKGGIFQMHG
+839 
-849 GSITGNRIRFGLGGV
+849 
-864 VYVAGDFVMTGGEIA
+864 
-879 GNQAVRT
+879 
-886 ESAGKNT
+886 
-893 YDKNLAYGGGVYVAQ
+893 
-908 SGTMTVSGNVK
+908 
-919 IAQNERIVIDNATNY
+919 
-934 NILSRATGNVYL
+934 
-946 TDGSTITV
+946 
-954 GGALTGGAKSI
+954 
-965 GVTVA
+965 
-970 NPPVDESTVTVAA
+970 
-983 GSGYTLTDTDAAVF
+983 
-997 AADAGSDYRV
+997 
-1007 QPNGNTLELAVKI
+1007 
-1020 HKHYLCGGSTC
+1020 
-1031 NGAGGHTCE
+1031 
-1040 ETIFTKWS
+1040 
-1048 DAANLPSSAGNWYLS
+1048 
-1063 TDVVI
+1063 
-1068 GAAWEPM
+1068 
-1075 DGTVLDLNGHSIAV
+1075 
-1089 NGTAT
+1089 
-1094 QGTNAITV
+1094 
-1102 KKGVRFTL
+1102 
-1110 TDCNGDEGVH
+1110 
-1120 RFTKYVQTPST
+1120 
-1131 GLNGL
+1131 
-1136 FVPDDAGDIEITG
+1136 
-1149 GVITRFGDSEH
+1149 
-1160 RLGRGV
+1160 
-1166 YVYGASSVFTMY
+1166 
-1178 GGTICGNYFTNGGAG
+1178 
-1193 MTIESGTVNMYGGE
+1193 
-1207 IRGNCVSVS
+1207 
-1216 AGAGVRIQEFGNFN
+1216 
-1230 MAGDA
+1230 
-1235 VIRENVSISTTDYG
+1235 
-1249 SKYGGGG
+1249 
-1256 GVYVYGKFTMSE
+1256 
-1268 HARIEDNRA
+1268 
-1277 DKGDGGGVL
+1277 
-1286 VNSKGT
+1286 
-1292 FKMIGGDNYTVAID
+1292 
-1306 DNYARDNGGGV
+1306 
-1317 YMDGTF
+1317 
-1323 EISGGVQSWVNS
+1323 
-1335 NGGTSNIYLTAGK
+1335 
-1348 TITITGNLLNI
+1348 
-1359 RNLGLT
+1359 
-1365 LETMPTAGNPVA
+1365 MPTAGNPVA

-2002 YAGSDGY
+2002 YAGSAGY

-3031 GAEAEITITQAVSTG
+3031 GAEAEITITQHPLPCGRHA
-3046 EPKHTRIT
+3046 
-3054 SGGKTLDD
+3054 
-3062 AKLTTVGSTLSPAEG
+3062 G
-3077 MLEWIDDAGNV
+3077 MD
-3088 LPGGTKV
+3088 
-3095 EAGKSYKWRFT
+3095 
-3106 PTDGN
+3106 
-3111 YAPLT
+3111 
-3116 GEIRL
+3116 
-3121 FSRSGSGNYTYYYI
+3121 
-3135 EATAGKNGSV
+3135 
-3145 SPAGHV
+3145 
-3151 SVRKDMDMPFTI
+3151 
-3163 TPDEGYTVVKVLVDG
+3163 
-3178 KDVGA
+3178 
-3183 VTSYTFEKVTKAHTI
+3183 
-3198 EAVFAK
+3198 
-3204 PGETSGKFVDVPA
+3204 
-3217 DSYYKEAVDW
+3217 
-3227 AVENDIVSGV
+3227 
-3237 SDTRFDPDGFCTRAQ
+3237 
-3252 AITLL
+3252 
-3257 WRMAGSPAPKSTSHN
+3257 
-3272 FTDVK
+3272 
-3277 PGSYYEQAVLWGVE
+3277 
-3291 NGIIVGTS
+3291 
-3299 KTAFAPDGI
+3299 
-3308 CTRAHAVVL
+3308 
-3317 LYRAAGNPVGSG
+3317 
-3329 TARFS
+3329 
-3334 DVAADAYYAN
+3334 
-3344 AVAWAEEKG
+3344 
-3353 ITTGIGGGL
+3353 
-3362 FGADNHCTRAQ
+3362 
-3373 IVTFLWRATVK
+3373 

>member
-29 GVTAV
+29 GVTTV
-34 QTAQSGTADGGS
+34 QTAQSGTADSGS

-60 TTVPDETDGGITL
+60 AAAPDDEDSGITL
-73 FAEHTGNHGIALPA
+73 FAEHTGNHGFTLPE

-213 VEGVTRNSDT
+213 VEGSTKNSGT
-223 VGTFHMYGGTI
+223 VGTFHMYAGAI
-234 SSNTVYNSTG
+234 SDNTAYNSKG
-244 ISGGAGVYVGEGAAF
+244 NSGGAGVYVGEGAAF
-259 YLHDGAVSGNRAL
+259 YLHDGTISGNRVLKSAG
-272 ESTRGSS
+272 ST
-279 SGGGVYVE
+279 SGGGVYVG
-287 SKGTFVFEKGSVSG
+287 SKGTFVFEKGSVSY
-301 NSAPTAGGGIFVD
+301 NYADNGGGIFVD
-314 TDGVFTMADGTV
+314 TDGVFTMA
-326 TGNYA
+326 
-331 AQGGGVYVCSNSTG
+331 S
-345 TAFTMTGGIIGGSAE
+345 GIIGGNTE
-360 DAANT
+360 GAANT

-384 AISGNEAI
+384 AVSGNEAI

-407 YIESGAFVLSGNAK
+407 YIESGTFVLSGNAK

-441 ASFTMSGSAAVSGN
+441 ASFTMSDSAAVSGN
-455 TAESYGGIAVL
+455 TAVSYGGIAVL

-567 PGSTMTVSGDVQITN
+567 PGSTMTVSGDVQITD
-582 NWRGGELSGDVYEKG
+582 NWRGGELVGDVYEKG

-678 GNSRMLLVSTEH
+678 ANSRMLLVSTEH

-703 THAEEAYWRG
+703 THTEEAYWRG

-720 TMPGNYYL
+720 TVPGNYYL

-735 STWTPVY
+735 DTWNPIY

-749 GHSITRSEAP
+749 GHSITSKA
-759 YMNSSTIRVKANCSL
+759 YNTIKVKANCSL

-795 NNSAYFISG
+795 NNSAYFVSG
-804 NAVSVDTNGTFVLYG
+804 NAVYVAKDGVFVLYG

-2002 YAGSDGY
+2002 YAGSAGY

>member
-1 MKKRVLSLLLALT
+1 MKKRVLSLLLALA

-29 GVTAV
+29 GVTAT

-60 TTVPDETDGGITL
+60 TAVPDETDGGITL

-97 SSISGAG
+97 SSISDAG
-104 YYYLTKNVKVYAKK
+104 YYYLTKDVKVTAAA
-118 WEPKNG
+118 WQPKDG
-124 VVLDLNGYTLSSI
+124 VVLDLNGYSISASSI
-137 YSGDFNNGVITI
+137 SNANGGVIKI
-149 GKGVTFT
+149 GRGVTFT

-161 GSGNGKGIVTRDSGQ
+161 GSGKGNGIITHDSGK
-176 NGRGVYVAGGG
+176 NGRGVFVDGGG
-187 VFYMYGGTISGNSAK
+187 IFYMYGGTITANHATLGNT
-202 VGDPVYGGGVY
+202 VYGGGVY

-244 ISGGAGVYVGEGAAF
+244 ISGGAGVHVGEGAAF

-345 TAFTMTGGIIGGSAE
+345 TAFTMNGGIIGGSAE

-384 AISGNEAI
+384 AVSSNKAI

-407 YIESGAFVLSGNAK
+407 YIESGTFVLSDNAK

-441 ASFTMSGSAAVSGN
+441 ASFTMSDSAAVSGN
-455 TAESYGGIAVL
+455 TAVSYGGIAVL
-466 GGSFTMESGKITL
+466 GGSFTMESGKVTL
-479 NKATAGSAGGVGV
+479 NKATEGSAGGVGV

-534 KVDATGRFTMSGGAI
+534 KVDATGRFTMTGGAI
-549 TGNNITGTNA
+549 TGNNITGPDA

-567 PGSTMTVSGDVQITN
+567 PGSTMTVSGNVRIAD
-582 NWRGGELSGDVYEKG
+582 NWRGGVLSGDVYEKG
-597 TNGTANNL
+597 TDGTANNL

-615 VLQWACLSVVGQLSD
+615 VLQWACLTVAGQLSD
-630 TVTIGVGATAAT
+630 TVAIGVTATAAT
-642 KTEPAIIAVGDGYV
+642 KSTPAIIAVGDGYV

-667 DSGSYRVKYDG
+667 DSGNYRVKYDG
-678 GNSRMLLVSTEH
+678 ANSRMLLVSTEH

-703 THAEEAYWRG
+703 THAEEAYWHG

-720 TMPGNYYL
+720 NVPGNYYL

-735 STWTPVY
+735 DTWTPIY

-749 GHSITRSEAP
+749 GHSITSKA
-759 YMNSSTIRVKANCSL
+759 YNTIKVKANCSL

-795 NNSAYFISG
+795 NNSAYFVSG
-804 NAVSVDTNGTFVLYG
+804 NAVYVAKDGVFVLYG

-864 VYVAGDFVMTGGEIA
+864 VYVAGDFVMTGGEIT

-946 TDGSTITV
+946 ADGRTITV
-954 GGALTGGAKSI
+954 GGALTGGDKSI

-970 NPPVDESTVTVAA
+970 TPPVDESTVTVAEG
-983 GSGYTLTDTDAAVF
+983 GSYTLTDTDAAAF

-1007 QPNGNTLELAVKI
+1007 QPNGNTLELAVKV

-1040 ETIFTKWS
+1040 ETIFTKWT
-1048 DAANLPSSAGNWYLS
+1048 DAANLPDSAGNWYLT

-1068 GAAWEPM
+1068 SAAWEPQ

-1193 MTIESGTVNMYGGE
+1193 MTIYSGTVNMYGGE

-1216 AGAGVRIQEFGNFN
+1216 AGAGVRIEEFGNFN
-1230 MAGDA
+1230 MAGSA
-1235 VIRENVSISTTDYG
+1235 AIRENVSISTTDYG
-1249 SKYGGGG
+1249 SRYGGGG

-1268 HARIEDNRA
+1268 QARIEDNRA

-1292 FKMIGGDNYTVAID
+1292 FKMIGGDNYTLVLD
-1306 DNYARDNGGGV
+1306 NNYARDNGGGV

-1348 TITITGNLLNI
+1348 TITITGNLLNF

-1400 YSDDAYSVQRDG
+1400 YNDDAYSVQRDG

-1431 CADTAHD
+1431 CADTTHD
-1438 SVLWTGIASLS
+1438 SVLWNGIASLS
-1449 EITGDGSYYLTNA
+1449 EIAGDGSYYLTNV

-1469 VCSYDISL
+1469 VCSYDVNL

-1518 YALAPKWNPTKL
+1518 QALAPKWNPTKP
-1530 DDGTNTKFIIDGGV
+1530 DDSTNTKFIIDGGV

-1584 VAATAS
+1584 VAASAS

-1608 SGGGIW
+1608 AGGGIW

-1621 GGSAQIL
+1621 GSSAQVL

-1642 IYSSGTLTLTGS
+1642 IWSNGTLTLTGS
-1654 AAVRDNTI
+1654 AAVRDNLI
-1662 RNNTSSTNAAF
+1662 RENSSRTGAAF

-1684 IAENAEVT
+1684 IEENAEVT
-1692 GNSITNGGANGGG
+1692 GNSLTNSGGNGGG
-1705 VYAAGG
+1705 VYVAGG
-1711 SVTLRDNA
+1711 SMTLRDNA

-1729 TSMMRG
+1729 TNMLRSG
-1735 CGVFIANSATLSVS
+1735 GVFIADGAALSVS
-1749 GAVQVTDNR
+1749 GAVQVTGNR
-1758 DSYSIPANV
+1758 DSYDTPANV
-1767 LLSGTDNVNPITV
+1767 LLSGTDSVNPITV

-1793 PGSVLDTIDDTHTV
+1793 PGSVLGTIDDTHTV
-1807 TIATAATEGWIAD
+1807 IIATAVTEGWIAD

-1892 TYDGSAKPVTVT
+1892 TYDGNAKPVTVT

-1940 AGITVGEGTD
+1940 ASITVGEGTD

-1956 TYKIDRLTPEVSD
+1956 IYKINRLTPEVSD

-2128 DPDGNYIEGSK
+2128 NPDGNYIPGSK

-2147 VKGAPQN
+2147 VKGAAQN
-2154 VQFRNRDTE
+2154 VRFRNHETE

-2195 SSNPSVATIDANT
+2195 SSNPSVATIDVST

-2231 YTETSVTY
+2231 YTETSATY
-2239 TLTVTPKQLYWNY
+2239 TLTVTPKKLQGHD
-2252 LEIISGGEKFYD
+2252 LEIISGGEKLYD
-2264 GTDSADIVVAVE
+2264 GSDSADIVVAVE

-2284 TLTVSG
+2284 TLIVSG
-2290 SAKYSDSNVWES
+2290 SAKYSSADVWS
-2302 SSIIFTPDAITT
+2302 SSTIIFTPDAITT

-2353 ILTYTH
+2353 VLTYTY

-2366 VPAFDGVLAR
+2366 VPAFTGALAR
-2376 AAGEDAGSY
+2376 TEGEHAGSY
-2385 AIHVG
+2385 AIKRG
-2390 TLACKDEG
+2390 TLAFKDEG

-2405 TLEFSTDAVNFTID
+2405 TLELSTDAVNFTID

-2433 VKNGLDT
+2433 IKNDLDT

-2445 ASFDNTDSGAKL
+2445 ATFDNTDSDAKL

-2463 APAGIT
+2463 VPAGIT

-2486 FMVRVSAA
+2486 FTIRVSAA

-2525 GSKTYGD
+2525 SSKTYGD
-2532 KNFTLT
+2532 SVFTLT
-2538 ATKTAPDG
+2538 AAKTAPDG
-2546 GTWSWTSTDAEIL
+2546 GTWSWTSSDADIL
-2559 EIVSGADTETP
+2559 EIVSGADTGTP
-2570 TIAVKKADAA
+2570 TIAVKKANAA
-2580 GAVLTVVYTS
+2580 GAALTVVYTS

-2615 MPTATYTGSAILP
+2615 MPAATYTGSAILP
-2628 TPAVKHGAAAL
+2628 APAVKHGAATL

-2654 AGSATL
+2654 AGTATL
-2660 TVTGKGNYTGTA
+2660 TVTGKGNYAGTA
-2672 AKAFTILP
+2672 AKAFTILQ
-2680 KSLGGAAV
+2680 KSFDGAV
-2688 TLDSTA
+2688 ITLDHA
-2694 LPYSGTEQTVNVVSV
+2694 VLPYSGAEQTVNITSV

-2714 TPAITAADY
+2714 TPVITAADY
-2723 EIAGSSNKAT
+2723 EIMDGSNKAT

-2754 TTWKIDRIDPEAAN
+2754 TTWKIDRIDPAIAD

-2781 DGNAKTVTVAPK
+2781 DGNSKIVTVTPK
-2793 SGIRGMGAVKVY
+2793 PGIRGMGAVTVHY
-2805 YAGIFDITYPKSE
+2805 EATFGITYPKSE

-2834 DGSNYKAAELD
+2834 VGANYSAAELD

-2853 AAGGTLTAYN
+2853 AAGSTLTADK
-2863 LSQKYSDLTPKTIA
+2863 LSQKYSDLVLKTIT
-2877 PDYGELPAG
+2877 PDYAGLPEG
-2886 QKWTYSITDTA
+2886 QKWTYTITDTA
-2897 FTGAAAVDPASVT
+2897 FTGSAAVDPASVT
-2910 VGADTGVMTYR
+2910 IGADTGVMTYR
-2921 LTAGEKNDTVTWTV
+2921 LIAGEKDDTVTWTV

-2941 YTEFTKEVT
+2941 YTEFTKEVV
-2950 LTLTKDQQAALSI
+2950 LTLTKDQQAALRV
-2963 TGETTVV
+2963 TGDTTVV
-2970 YGKTLQLGTE
+2970 YGKTLQLGAE
-2980 GGSGTGAVTYAVV
+2980 GGSGTGAVTYAVT
-2993 GGTGNAT
+2993 GGTGDAT
-3000 IDENGVLTP
+3000 IDGNGVLTP
-3009 VKVGTVKVT
+3009 ARVGTVKVT
-3018 ATKAGDVDFDPIT
+3018 ATRAGDVDFDPIT
-3031 GAEAEITITQAVSTG
+3031 SAEAEITITQAAPTG
-3046 EPKHTRIT
+3046 EPKYTKIT
-3054 SGGKTLDD
+3054 TGGRTLDD
-3062 AKLTTVGSTLSPAEG
+3062 AKLTTVGSTLLPAEG
-3077 MLEWIDDAGNV
+3077 TLEWIDDAGNV
-3088 LPGGTKV
+3088 LPGNTRV
-3095 EAGKSYKWRFT
+3095 ESGKTYKWRFT
-3106 PTDGN
+3106 PTDSN
-3111 YAPLT
+3111 YTSLT

-3121 FSRSGSGNYTYYYI
+3121 YRNSGSGLPGSFTI
-3135 EATAGKNGSV
+3135 QATAGENGSV
-3145 SPAGHV
+3145 TPAGKIT
-3151 SVRKDMDMPFTI
+3151 VREGQTQVFTF
-3163 TPDEGYTVVKVLVDG
+3163 TPNAGYTVDKVLVDG
-3178 KDVGA
+3178 ENVGV
-3183 VTSYTFEKVTKAHTI
+3183 VTSYTFKYVTKDHTI
-3198 EAVFAK
+3198 EVVFAK
-3204 PGETSGKFVDVPA
+3204 SGETSGKFVDVPKG
-3217 DSYYKEAVDW
+3217 SYYEEAVNW
-3227 AVENDIVSGV
+3227 AAENDIVSGV
-3237 SDTRFDPDGFCTRAQ
+3237 SSDRFDPDGPCTRAQ
-3252 AITLL
+3252 AMTLL
-3257 WRMAGSPAPKSTSHN
+3257 WRISGRPAPKSTVHS

-3291 NGIIVGTS
+3291 NGIIVGTGS
-3299 KTAFAPDGI
+3299 TTFSPDAI
-3308 CTRAHAVVL
+3308 CTRAHAVAL
-3317 LYRAAGNPVGSG
+3317 LYRAAGNPAVSS

-3334 DVAADAYYAN
+3334 DVAPNAYYAS
-3344 AVAWAEEKG
+3344 AVAWAEMKG

-3362 FGADNHCTRAQ
+3362 FGSDNHCTRAQ
-3373 IVTFLWRATVK
+3373 IVTFLWRAMAK

>member
-60 TTVPDETDGGITL
+60 TAVSDETDGGITL

-87 GETWQGITSL
+87 GETWQGISRL
-97 SSISGAG
+97 ASISGPG
-104 YYYLTKNVKVYAKK
+104 YYYLTQDVKSYSKI
-118 WEPKNG
+118 WEPEDG
-124 VVLDLNGYTLSSI
+124 VVLDLNGYTLSGI
-137 YSGDFNNGVITI
+137 YSGDFNNGLIMI
-149 GKGVTFT
+149 QKGVTFT

-161 GSGNGKGIVTRDSGQ
+161 GSGNGKGIVTRGSGQ
-176 NGRGVYVAGGG
+176 KGRGVYVAGGG
-187 VFYMYGGTISGNSAK
+187 IFYMYGGTISGNSAE
-202 VGDPVYGGGVY
+202 VGDPAYGGGVY
-213 VEGVTRNSDT
+213 VEGSTKNSGT
-223 VGTFHMYGGTI
+223 VGTFHMYGGAI
-234 SSNTVYNSTG
+234 SDNTAYNSKG
-244 ISGGAGVYVGEGAAF
+244 NSGGAGVYVGEGAAF
-259 YLHDGAVSGNRAL
+259 YLHDGAISGNRVLKSA
-272 ESTRGSS
+272 GSS
-279 SGGGVYVE
+279 SGGGVYVG
-287 SKGTFVFEKGSVSG
+287 SKGTFVFEKGTVSY
-301 NSAPTAGGGIFVD
+301 NYADNGGGIFVD
-314 TDGVFTMADGTV
+314 TDGVFTMA
-326 TGNYA
+326 
-331 AQGGGVYVCSNSTG
+331 S
-345 TAFTMTGGIIGGSAE
+345 GIIGGSAE

-370 GVYTKGDCTLSGDA
+370 GVYTKGDCTMSGDA
-384 AISGNEAI
+384 AVSSNEAI

-534 KVDATGRFTMSGGAI
+534 KVDATGRFTMSGGAV

-567 PGSTMTVSGDVQITN
+567 PGSTMTVSGDVQITD
-582 NWRGGELSGDVYEKG
+582 NWRGGELVGDVYEKG
-597 TNGTANNL
+597 TDGTANNL

-615 VLQWACLSVVGQLSD
+615 VLQWACLSVVGQLSA

-678 GNSRMLLVSTEH
+678 ANSRMLLVSTEH
-690 VAHPICGASCADG
+690 VAHPICGASCVGG

-720 TMPGNYYL
+720 NVPGNYYL

-735 STWTPVY
+735 DTWNPGY

-749 GHSITRSEAP
+749 GHSITSKA
-759 YMNSSTIRVKANCSL
+759 YNTIKVKANCSL
-774 TLTDCNRSGEGNGK
+774 TLTDCNRSDEGNGK

-795 NNSAYFISG
+795 NNSAYFVSG
-804 NAVSVDTNGTFVLYG
+804 NAVYVAKDGVFVLYG

-839 DKGGIFQMHG
+839 DKGGSFQMHG

-946 TDGSTITV
+946 TDGRTITISS
-954 GGALTGGAKSI
+954 ALTGGDKSI

-970 NPPVDESTVTVAA
+970 TPPVDESTVTVAA

-1031 NGAGGHTCE
+1031 SGAGGHTCE
-1040 ETIFTKWS
+1040 ETLFTKWS

-1068 GAAWEPM
+1068 SAAWEPM

-1102 KKGVRFTL
+1102 KKGVHFTL

-1120 RFTKYVQTPST
+1120 RFTKYVQTTST

-1136 FVPDDAGDIEITG
+1136 FIPDDAGDIEITG

-1193 MTIESGTVNMYGGE
+1193 MTIYSGTVNMYGGE

-1216 AGAGVRIQEFGNFN
+1216 AGAGVRIEEFGNFN
-1230 MAGDA
+1230 MAGSA
-1235 VIRENVSISTTDYG
+1235 AIRENVSISTTDYG
-1249 SKYGGGG
+1249 SRYGGGG

-1277 DKGDGGGVL
+1277 ERGDGGGVL
-1286 VNSKGT
+1286 VNSVGT
-1292 FKMIGGDNYTVAID
+1292 FKMIGGSNYTIAID

-1348 TITITGNLLNI
+1348 KITITGNLLNF

-1431 CADTAHD
+1431 CADTAHG

-1449 EITGDGSYYLTNA
+1449 EITGDGSYYLTNV

-1749 GAVQVTDNR
+1749 GAVQVTGNR

-1793 PGSVLDTIDDTHTV
+1793 PGSVLATIDDTHAV
-1807 TIATAATEGWIAD
+1807 IIATAAAEGWIAA

-1842 LFNHIHTWTYATS
+1842 LCNHIHTWTYTTS
-1855 EGDTADGETAY
+1855 EEDTADGETAY
-1866 TIAASCTKTGC
+1866 TIAATCTKTGC
-1877 TASGGS
+1877 TTSGGS

-1940 AGITVGEGTD
+1940 ASITVGEGAG

-1956 TYKIDRLTPEVSD
+1956 TYKIDRLTPEASD

-1982 HEKLADFHT
+1982 HEKLAAFDT
-1991 TLPVTY
+1991 TLPVTF
-1997 DVRYS
+1997 DIRYS
-2002 YAGSDGY
+2002 YAGSTGY
-2009 ISAPIGVGTYTV
+2009 ISAPIGVGTYIV
-2021 KVSVNYGTNWNSVT
+2021 KVSVNYGTNWDSVT

-2080 VTWTGVNNERFSNS
+2080 VTWTGVNNERFSNT

-2100 SSCTTEVDRDT
+2100 SSCTTEVDRNT
-2111 AFGTAGSTTLY
+2111 AFGTAGSATLY

-2128 DPDGNYIEGSK
+2128 SPDGNYIEGSK

-2147 VKGAPQN
+2147 VKGDPQN

-2181 YEDGAIDDGTLTYT
+2181 YEDGAIDDGTLIYT
-2195 SSNPSVATIDANT
+2195 SSNPSVATIDADT

-2231 YTETSVTY
+2231 YTETSATY
-2239 TLTVTPKQLYWNY
+2239 TLTVTPKELQGIC

-2290 SAKYSDSNVWES
+2290 SAKYSSSDVWES

-2346 TYGKADP
+2346 TYGTADP

-2366 VPAFDGVLAR
+2366 VPAFDGALAR
-2376 AAGEDAGSY
+2376 AAGENAGSY

-2405 TLEFSTDAVNFTID
+2405 TLEFSTDVVNFTID
-2419 KATPTITAAASQKV
+2419 KATPTITAAASPKV
-2433 VKNGLDT
+2433 IKNGLDT

-2486 FMVRVSAA
+2486 FTVRVSAA

-2546 GTWSWTSTDAEIL
+2546 GTWSWTSTDTDIL
-2559 EIVSGADTETP
+2559 EIVSGADTKTP

-2580 GAVLTVVYTS
+2580 GAALTVVYTS

-2595 TDTVTITVAAKTVTA
+2595 TDTVTITVAAKAVTA

-2615 MPTATYTGSAILP
+2615 MPAATYTGSAILP

-2688 TLDSTA
+2688 TLDSAA

-2781 DGNAKTVTVAPK
+2781 DGNSKTVTVAPK

-2921 LTAGEKNDTVTWTV
+2921 LIAGEKDDTVTWTV
-2935 TVSCHN
+2935 TVSCRN
-2941 YTEFTKEVT
+2941 YTEFTKKVV
-2950 LTLTKDQQAALSI
+2950 LTLTKDQQATLYV
-2963 TGETTVV
+2963 TGKTTVV
-2970 YGKTLQLGTE
+2970 YGETLQLGTE

-3018 ATKAGDVDFDPIT
+3018 ATKDGDVDFDPVT
-3031 GAEAEITITQAVSTG
+3031 GAEVEITITQAASTG

-3077 MLEWIDDAGNV
+3077 VLEWIDDAGNV
-3088 LPGGTKV
+3088 LPGDTKV
-3095 EAGKSYKWRFT
+3095 EAGKNYKWRFT

-3121 FSRSGSGNYTYYYI
+3121 FSRSGNGNYTYYYI

-3204 PGETSGKFVDVPA
+3204 PGATSGKFVDVPA

-3317 LYRAAGNPVGSG
+3317 LYRAAGNPAGSG

-3373 IVTFLWRATVK
+3373 IVTFLWRAIVK

>member
-1 MKKRVLSLLLALT
+1 MKKRVLSLLLALA

-29 GVTAV
+29 GVTTV
-34 QTAQSGTADGGS
+34 QTAQSGADAADGN
-46 GDADTIDAGTVDEG
+46 TVDAGTVGESVDEDN
-60 TTVPDETDGGITL
+60 VDESPAAPDDEDGGITL
-73 FAEHTGNHGIALPA
+73 FAEHTGDHGFTLPA

-213 VEGVTRNSDT
+213 VEGSTKNSGT
-223 VGTFHMYGGTI
+223 VGTFHMYAGAI
-234 SSNTVYNSTG
+234 SDNTAYNSKG
-244 ISGGAGVYVGEGAAF
+244 NSGGAGVYVGEGAAF
-259 YLHDGAVSGNRAL
+259 YLHDGTISGNRVLKSAG
-272 ESTRGSS
+272 ST
-279 SGGGVYVE
+279 SGGGVYVG
-287 SKGTFVFEKGSVSG
+287 SKGTFVFEKGSVSY
-301 NSAPTAGGGIFVD
+301 NYADNGGGIFVD
-314 TDGVFTMADGTV
+314 TDGVFTMA
-326 TGNYA
+326 
-331 AQGGGVYVCSNSTG
+331 S
-345 TAFTMTGGIIGGSAE
+345 GIIGGNTE
-360 DAANT
+360 GAANT

-384 AISGNEAI
+384 AVSGNEAI

-407 YIESGAFVLSGNAK
+407 YIESGTFVLSGNAK

-435 FTEDTS
+435 FTEDAS
-441 ASFTMSGSAAVSGN
+441 ASFTMSDSAAVSGN
-455 TAESYGGIAVL
+455 TAVSYGGIAVL
-466 GGSFTMESGKITL
+466 GGSFTMESGKVTL
-479 NKATAGSAGGVGV
+479 NKATEGSAGGVGV

-534 KVDATGRFTMSGGAI
+534 KVDATGTFTMTGGAI
-549 TGNNITGTNA
+549 TGNNITGANA

-567 PGSTMTVSGDVQITN
+567 PGSTMTVSGNVRIAD
-582 NWRGGELSGDVYEKG
+582 NWRGGVLSGDVYEKG
-597 TNGTANNL
+597 TDGTANNL

-615 VLQWACLSVVGQLSD
+615 VLQWACLTVAGQLSD
-630 TVTIGVGATAAT
+630 TAAIGVGAKAAT

-667 DSGSYRVKYDG
+667 DSGNYRVKYDG

-690 VAHPICGASCADG
+690 VAHPICGASCTDG
-703 THAEEAYWRG
+703 AHTEEAYWHG

-720 TMPGNYYL
+720 NVPGNYYL

-749 GHSITRSEAP
+749 GHSITSKA
-759 YMNSSTIRVKANCSL
+759 YNTIKVKANCSL

-804 NAVSVDTNGTFVLYG
+804 NAVYVVKDGTFVLYG

-827 LYNGNPGGAMYV
+827 LYNGNSGGAVSV
-839 DKGGIFQMHG
+839 DKGGTFQMHG
-849 GSITGNRIRFGLGGV
+849 GSITGNRLLFGLGGV
-864 VYVAGDFVMTGGEIA
+864 VYVAGDFVMTGGEIT

-886 ESAGKNT
+886 ERAGANS
-893 YDKNLAYGGGVYVAQ
+893 YDKDLAYGGGVYVAQ

-919 IAQNERIVIDNATNY
+919 IARNERIVIDNATNY

-946 TDGSTITV
+946 TDGRTITV
-954 GGALTGGAKSI
+954 GGALTGGDKSI

-983 GSGYTLTDTDAAVF
+983 GSGYTLTDTDAAAF

-1048 DAANLPSSAGNWYLS
+1048 DAANLPSSAGNWYLT

-1068 GAAWEPM
+1068 SAAWEPQ

-1110 TDCNGDEGVH
+1110 TDCNGDDGVH

-1131 GLNGL
+1131 GLDGL
-1136 FVPDDAGDIEITG
+1136 FVPDDTGDIEITG

-1193 MTIESGTVNMYGGE
+1193 MTIGSGTVNMYGGE

-1216 AGAGVRIQEFGNFN
+1216 AGAGVRIEEFGNFN

-1277 DKGDGGGVL
+1277 DRGDGGGVL

-1292 FKMIGGDNYTVAID
+1292 FKMIGGNNYTLALD
-1306 DNYARDNGGGV
+1306 NNYARDNGGGV

-1323 EISGGVQSWVNS
+1323 EISNAVQIMLNS
-1335 NGGTSNIYLTAGK
+1335 SMSTGTSNIYLTAGK
-1348 TITITGNLLNI
+1348 TITITGNLLNF

-1449 EITGDGSYYLTNA
+1449 EIAGDGSYYLTNV

-1469 VCSYDISL
+1469 VCSYDVNL

-1518 YALAPKWNPTKL
+1518 QALAPKWNLTKP
-1530 DDGTNTKFIIDGGV
+1530 DDSTNTKFIIDGGV

-1584 VAATAS
+1584 VAASAS

-1608 SGGGIW
+1608 AGGGIW
-1614 SAGTVVI
+1614 SAGTVII
-1621 GGSAQIL
+1621 GGSAQVL

-1654 AAVRDNTI
+1654 AAVRDNLI
-1662 RNNTSSTNAAF
+1662 RENSSRTGAAF

-1684 IAENAEVT
+1684 IEENAEVT
-1692 GNSITNGGANGGG
+1692 GNSLTNSGGNGGG
-1705 VYAAGG
+1705 VYVAGG
-1711 SVTLRDNA
+1711 SMTLRDNA
-1719 KITGNSILNA
+1719 KITSNSILNA
-1729 TSMMRG
+1729 TNMLRSG
-1735 CGVFIANSATLSVS
+1735 GVFIADGAALSVS
-1749 GAVQVTDNR
+1749 GAVQVTGNR
-1758 DSYSIPANV
+1758 DSYGTPANV
-1767 LLSGTDNVNPITV
+1767 LLSGTDSVNPITV

-1807 TIATAATEGWIAD
+1807 IIATAVTEGWIAD

-1892 TYDGSAKPVTVT
+1892 TYNGNAKPVTVT

-1940 AGITVGEGTD
+1940 ASITVGEGTD

-1956 TYKIDRLTPEVSD
+1956 IYKINRLTPEVSD

-2128 DPDGNYIEGSK
+2128 YPDSNYIEGNK

-2154 VQFRNRDTE
+2154 VQFQNRETE

-2195 SSNPSVATIDANT
+2195 SSNPSVATIDADT

-2231 YTETSVTY
+2231 YTETSATY
-2239 TLTVTPKQLYWNY
+2239 TLTVTPKELYRNY

-2264 GTDSADIVVAVE
+2264 GSDSADIVVAVE
-2276 SKYLAPGD
+2276 SQYLAPGD
-2284 TLTVSG
+2284 TLIVSG
-2290 SAKYSDSNVWES
+2290 SAKYSSSNSWS
-2302 SSIIFTPDAITT
+2302 NSTIIFTPDAITT

-2353 ILTYTH
+2353 VLTYTY

-2366 VPAFDGVLAR
+2366 VPAFTGTLAR
-2376 AAGEDAGSY
+2376 TADENVGSY
-2385 AIHVG
+2385 AIDLG
-2390 TLACKDEG
+2390 TLALKDEG

-2405 TLEFSTDAVNFTID
+2405 TLELSTDVVNFTID
-2419 KATPTITAAASQKV
+2419 KATPTITAVASQKII
-2433 VKNGLDT
+2433 KNDLDT

-2445 ASFDNTDSGAKL
+2445 ATFDNTDSDAKL
-2457 VYTLEG
+2457 VYTLVG
-2463 APAGIT
+2463 APEGIT

-2486 FMVRVSAA
+2486 FTIRVSAA
-2494 ATDNFNAPAD
+2494 ATDNFNAPVDAI
-2504 VLITVTAVEKANAG
+2504 ITVTAVEKANAG
-2518 VRITNAP
+2518 ISITNAP

-2532 KNFTLT
+2532 SDFTLT
-2538 ATKTAPDG
+2538 AIKTAPDG
-2546 GTWSWTSTDAEIL
+2546 GTWSWTSSDADIL
-2559 EIVSGADTETP
+2559 EIISGADTGTP

-2580 GAVLTVVYTS
+2580 GAVLTVVYSS
-2590 ATHYG
+2590 ATHY
-2595 TDTVTITVAAKTVTA
+2595 DTAAVTITVAAKTVTA

-2615 MPTATYTGSAILP
+2615 MPAATYTGSAILP
-2628 TPAVKHGAAAL
+2628 TPAVKHGAATL

-2654 AGSATL
+2654 AGTATL

-2672 AKAFTILP
+2672 AKAFTILQ
-2680 KSLGGAAV
+2680 KSFDGAV
-2688 TLDSTA
+2688 ITLDVTA
-2694 LPYSGTEQTVNVVSV
+2694 LPYSGTEQTVNIVSV
-2709 TLAGW
+2709 TLTGW
-2714 TPAITAADY
+2714 APVITAADY
-2723 EIAGSSNKAT
+2723 EIADSSNKAT

-2740 LTIRGKGNY
+2740 LTIRGIGNY
-2749 TGTAT
+2749 TGTAA
-2754 TTWKIDRIDPEAAN
+2754 TTWKIDRINPETAD
-2768 FDVTPALPAAPVY
+2768 FDVTPALPAALTY
-2781 DGNAKTVTVAPK
+2781 DGNRKTVTVTPK
-2793 SGIRGMGAVKVY
+2793 SDIRGMGAVKVY
-2805 YAGIFDITYPKSE
+2805 YEGIFGITYPKSE

-2834 DGSNYKAAELD
+2834 DGTNYKAAELD

-2863 LSQKYSDLTPKTIA
+2863 LSQKYSDLVPKTIL

-2897 FTGAAAVDPASVT
+2897 CTGAAAVDPASVT
-2910 VGADTGVMTYR
+2910 IGADTGEMTYR
-2921 LTAGEKNDTVTWTV
+2921 LTAGEKDDTVTWTV

-2941 YTEFTKEVT
+2941 YAEFTKKVV
-2950 LTLTKDQQAALSI
+2950 LTLTKDQQAALYV

-2980 GGSGTGAVTYAVV
+2980 GGSGTGAVTYTVT
-2993 GGTGNAT
+2993 GGTGDAT
-3000 IDENGVLTP
+3000 VDEGGVLTP

-3031 GAEAEITITQAVSTG
+3031 SAEVEISITQATPTG
-3046 EPKHTRIT
+3046 EPKHTGIT
-3054 SGGKTLDD
+3054 TGGMTLED
-3062 AKLTTVGSTLSPAEG
+3062 AKLTTVGSTLVPVEGALDWIDAEG
-3077 MLEWIDDAGNV
+3077 NI
-3088 LPGGTKV
+3088 LPGDTKIEV
-3095 EAGKSYKWRFT
+3095 NKTYKWRFT
-3106 PTDGN
+3106 PTDSN
-3111 YAPLT
+3111 YTVLT
-3116 GEIRL
+3116 GEIVLYR
-3121 FSRSGSGNYTYYYI
+3121 RSGSSSGTYYTI
-3135 EATAGKNGSV
+3135 KVTAGENGSV
-3145 SPAGHV
+3145 SPAGTI
-3151 SVRKDMDMPFTI
+3151 SVRKGSDKTFTF
-3163 TPDEGYTVVKVLVDG
+3163 TPDAGYTVDKVLVDG
-3178 KDVGA
+3178 EDVGA
-3183 VTSYTFEKVTKAHTI
+3183 VTSYTFENVTKAHTVEI
-3198 EAVFAK
+3198 VFTK
-3204 PGETSGKFVDVPA
+3204 SGGASDKFVDVPK
-3217 DSYYKEAVDW
+3217 DSYYEEAVSW
-3227 AVENDIVSGV
+3227 AVKNDIVSGMS
-3237 SDTRFDPDGFCTRAQ
+3237 SDRFDPDGPCTRAQ
-3252 AITLL
+3252 AVTLL
-3257 WRMAGSPAPKSTSHN
+3257 WRMAGCPAPKSTVHS

-3291 NGIIVGTS
+3291 NGIIAGTS
-3299 KTAFAPDGI
+3299 STTFSPDDV
-3308 CTRAHAVVL
+3308 CTRSHAVAL
-3317 LYRAAGNPVGSG
+3317 LYRAAGNPAVSGS
-3329 TARFS
+3329 ARFS

-3362 FGADNHCTRAQ
+3362 FGSDNHCTRAQ
-3373 IVTFLWRATVK
+3373 IVTFLWRATAK

>member
-1 MKKRVLSLLLALT
+1 MKKRVLSLLLALA

-29 GVTAV
+29 GETTV
-34 QTAQSGTADGGS
+34 QTAQSGADAADGN
-46 GDADTIDAGTVDEG
+46 TVDAGTVGESVDEDN
-60 TTVPDETDGGITL
+60 VDESPAAPDDEDGGITL
-73 FAEHTGNHGIALPA
+73 FAGHTGDHGFTLPE

-213 VEGVTRNSDT
+213 VEGSTKNSGT
-223 VGTFHMYGGTI
+223 VGTFHMYAGAI
-234 SSNTVYNSTG
+234 SDNTAYNSKG
-244 ISGGAGVYVGEGAAF
+244 NSGGAGVYVGEGAAF
-259 YLHDGAVSGNRAL
+259 YLHDGSISGNRVLKSA
-272 ESTRGSS
+272 GSS
-279 SGGGVYVE
+279 SGGGVYVG
-287 SKGTFVFEKGSVSG
+287 SKGTFVFEKGTVSY
-301 NSAPTAGGGIFVD
+301 NYADNGGGIFVD
-314 TDGVFTMADGTV
+314 TDGVFTMA
-326 TGNYA
+326 
-331 AQGGGVYVCSNSTG
+331 S
-345 TAFTMTGGIIGGSAE
+345 GIIGGSAE
-360 DAANT
+360 DATNT

-384 AISGNEAI
+384 AVSSNEAI

-407 YIESGAFVLSGNAK
+407 YIESGTFVLSGNAK

-441 ASFTMSGSAAVSGN
+441 ASFTMSDSAAVSGN
-455 TAESYGGIAVL
+455 TAVSYGGIAVL
-466 GGSFTMESGKITL
+466 GGSFTMESGKVTL

-534 KVDATGRFTMSGGAI
+534 KVDATGTFTMTGGTI
-549 TGNNITGTNA
+549 TGNNITGANA

-567 PGSTMTVSGDVQITN
+567 PGSTMTVSGNVRIAD
-582 NWRGGELSGDVYEKG
+582 NWRGGVLSGDVYEKG
-597 TNGTANNL
+597 TDGTANNL

-615 VLQWACLSVVGQLSD
+615 VLQWACLTVAGQLSD
-630 TVTIGVGATAAT
+630 TAAIGVGAKAAT

-667 DSGSYRVKYDG
+667 DSGNYRVKYDG

-703 THAEEAYWRG
+703 THAEEAYWHG

-720 TMPGNYYL
+720 NVPGNYYL

-749 GHSITRSEAP
+749 GHSITSKA
-759 YMNSSTIRVKANCSL
+759 YNTIQVKANCSL

-804 NAVSVDTNGTFVLYG
+804 NAVYVVKDGTFVLYG

-827 LYNGNPGGAMYV
+827 LYNGNSGGAVSV
-839 DKGGIFQMHG
+839 DKGGTFRMHG
-849 GSITGNRIRFGLGGV
+849 GSITGNRLLFGLGGV
-864 VYVAGDFVMTGGEIA
+864 VYVAGDFVMTGGEIT

-886 ESAGKNT
+886 ERAGANS
-893 YDKNLAYGGGVYVAQ
+893 YDKDLAFGGGVYVAQ

-919 IAQNERIVIDNATNY
+919 IARNERIVIDNATNY

-946 TDGSTITV
+946 TDGRTITV
-954 GGALTGGAKSI
+954 GGALTGGDKSI

-983 GSGYTLTDTDAAVF
+983 GSGYTLTDTDAAAF

-1048 DAANLPSSAGNWYLS
+1048 DAANLPDSAGNWYLT

-1068 GAAWEPM
+1068 SAAWEPK

-1110 TDCNGDEGVH
+1110 TDCNGDDGVH
-1120 RFTKYVQTPST
+1120 RFTKYVQTPSK
-1131 GLNGL
+1131 GLNDL
-1136 FVPDDAGDIEITG
+1136 FIPDDAGDIEITG

-1216 AGAGVRIQEFGNFN
+1216 AGAGVRIEEFGNFN

-1268 HARIEDNRA
+1268 HARIEGNRA
-1277 DKGDGGGVL
+1277 DRGDGGGVL

-1292 FKMIGGDNYTVAID
+1292 FKMIGGNNYTLALD
-1306 DNYARDNGGGV
+1306 NNYARDNGGGV

-1323 EISGGVQSWVNS
+1323 EISGGVQSWINS

-1348 TITITGNLLNI
+1348 TITITGNLLNF

-1449 EITGDGSYYLTNA
+1449 EIAGDGSYYLTNA

-1469 VCSYDISL
+1469 VCSYDVNL

-1507 GTNGQYAFRWL
+1507 GTNGQYKFGWRE
-1518 YALAPKWNPTKL
+1518 ALGPKWNLTKP
-1530 DDGTNTKFIIDGGV
+1530 DDSTNPNFTIDGGV

-1569 AIVGNMVETAGAGVS
+1569 AIVGNIVETAGAGVS
-1584 VAATAS
+1584 VAASAS

-1597 ITANVLSAEGS
+1597 ITSNVLSAEGS
-1608 SGGGIW
+1608 AGGGIW

-1621 GGSAQIL
+1621 GGNAQVL

-1642 IYSSGTLTLTGS
+1642 IWSSGTLTLTGS
-1654 AAVRDNTI
+1654 AAARGNLI

-1692 GNSITNGGANGGG
+1692 GNSITNSGANGGG

-1735 CGVFIANSATLSVS
+1735 CGVFIANSTTLSVS
-1749 GAVQVTDNR
+1749 GAVQVTGNR
-1758 DSYSIPANV
+1758 DSYGTSANV
-1767 LLSGTDNVNPITV
+1767 LLSGTDSVNPITV

-1820 DSFTGDNDEYPLRTS
+1820 DSFTGDNDEYPLRTN

-1842 LFNHIHTWTYATS
+1842 LCNHIHTWMYTTS
-1855 EGDTADGETAY
+1855 EEDTADGETAY

-1892 TYDGSAKPVTVT
+1892 TYDGNAKPVTVT

-1931 APTDAGEYI
+1931 APTDAGGYI
-1940 AGITVGEGTD
+1940 AGITVGEGAG
-1950 AVAAEV
+1950 AVAAAV
-1956 TYKIDRLTPEVSD
+1956 TYKIDRLTPEASD

-1982 HEKLADFHT
+1982 NEKHAAFDT
-1991 TLPVTY
+1991 TLPVTF
-1997 DVRYS
+1997 DIRYS
-2002 YAGSDGY
+2002 YAGSAGY
-2009 ISAPIGVGTYTV
+2009 IIPIGVGTYIA
-2021 KVSVNYGTNWNSVT
+2021 KVSVNYGSNWNSVT
-2035 LSDPSW
+2035 LTDPNW

-2066 SSVFFALNNISAFN
+2066 SSVFFALNNIGAFN
-2080 VTWTGVNNERFSNS
+2080 VKWTGVNNEQRWNT

-2111 AFGTAGSTTLY
+2111 AFGTVGSTTLY

-2128 DPDGNYIEGSK
+2128 YPDGNYIEGSK

-2147 VKGAPQN
+2147 VKGAAQN
-2154 VQFRNRDTE
+2154 VQFQNRETE

-2195 SSNPSVATIDANT
+2195 SSNPSVATIDADT

-2231 YTETSVTY
+2231 YTETSATY
-2239 TLTVTPKQLYWNY
+2239 TLTVTPKELYRNY

-2264 GTDSADIVVAVE
+2264 GSDSADIVVAVE

-2290 SAKYSDSNVWES
+2290 SAKYSSSNVWES

-2324 TFYGVRIL
+2324 SFYGVRIL

-2353 ILTYTH
+2353 VLTYTH

-2376 AAGEDAGSY
+2376 AAGENAGSY
-2385 AIHVG
+2385 AINVG

-2405 TLEFSTDAVNFTID
+2405 TLEFSTDVVNFTID
-2419 KATPTITAAASQKV
+2419 KATPTITAAASPKV
-2433 VKNGLDT
+2433 IKNGLDT

-2445 ASFDNTDSGAKL
+2445 ASFDNTDSDAKL

-2486 FMVRVSAA
+2486 FTVRVSAA

-2546 GTWSWTSTDAEIL
+2546 GTWSWTSTDADIL

-2580 GAVLTVVYTS
+2580 GAALTVVYTS

-2595 TDTVTITVAAKTVTA
+2595 TDTVTITVAAKAVTA

-2615 MPTATYTGSAILP
+2615 MPAATYTGSAILP

-2639 VPGTDFDFGYADNTN
+2639 VPGTDFDFGYADNAN
-2654 AGSATL
+2654 AGTATL

-2688 TLDSTA
+2688 TLDSAA

-2723 EIAGSSNKAT
+2723 EIADSSNKAT

-2754 TTWKIDRIDPEAAN
+2754 TTWKIDRIDPEAAD

-2781 DGNAKTVTVAPK
+2781 DGNSKTVTVAPK

-2845 LGTLTIGQ
+2845 LGTLTIEQ
-2853 AAGGTLTAYN
+2853 AAGDTLTAYN

-2910 VGADTGVMTYR
+2910 IGADTGVMTYR
-2921 LTAGEKNDTVTWTV
+2921 LIAGEKDDTVTWTV
-2935 TVSCHN
+2935 TVSCRN
-2941 YTEFTKEVT
+2941 YTEFTKEVV
-2950 LTLTKDQQAALSI
+2950 LTLTKDQQAALYV
-2963 TGETTVV
+2963 TGKTTVV
-2970 YGKTLQLGTE
+2970 YGEALQLGTE

-3018 ATKAGDVDFDPIT
+3018 ATKAGDVDFDPVT
-3031 GAEAEITITQAVSTG
+3031 GAEVEITITQAASTG

-3054 SGGKTLDD
+3054 SGNKTLDD

-3077 MLEWIDDAGNV
+3077 VLEWIDDAGNV
-3088 LPGGTKV
+3088 LPGDTKV

-3121 FSRSGSGNYTYYYI
+3121 FSRSGNGNYTYYYI
-3135 EATAGKNGSV
+3135 EATAGKNGSI

-3198 EAVFAK
+3198 ETVFAK

-3227 AVENDIVSGV
+3227 AAENGIVSGV

-3277 PGSYYEQAVLWGVE
+3277 PSSYYEQAVLWGVE
-3291 NGIIVGTS
+3291 SGIIVGTS
-3299 KTAFAPDGI
+3299 KAAFTPDGI
-3308 CTRAHAVVL
+3308 CTRAHAVAL
-3317 LYRAAGNPVGSG
+3317 LYRAAGNPAVSG

-3344 AVAWAEEKG
+3344 AVAWAEEEG

>member
-1 MKKRVLSLLLALT
+1 
-14 LCFSMLPMAVLAEEA
+14 MLPMAVLAEEA
-29 GVTAV
+29 GVTTA
-34 QTAQSGTADGGS
+34 QTAQSGTDAADGDTV
-46 GDADTIDAGTVDEG
+46 DADTDDSDTADTGSSAPDDE
-60 TTVPDETDGGITL
+60 DGGITL
-73 FAEHTGNHGIALPA
+73 FAGHTGNHGFTLPE

-213 VEGVTRNSDT
+213 VEGSTKNSGT
-223 VGTFHMYGGTI
+223 VGTFHMYAGAI
-234 SSNTVYNSTG
+234 SDNTAYNSKG
-244 ISGGAGVYVGEGAAF
+244 NSGGAGVYVGEGAAF
-259 YLHDGAVSGNRAL
+259 YLHDGSISGNRVLKSA
-272 ESTRGSS
+272 GSS
-279 SGGGVYVE
+279 SGGGVYVG
-287 SKGTFVFEKGSVSG
+287 SKGTFVFEKGSVSY
-301 NSAPTAGGGIFVD
+301 NYADNGGGIFVD
-314 TDGVFTMADGTV
+314 TDGVFTMA
-326 TGNYA
+326 
-331 AQGGGVYVCSNSTG
+331 S
-345 TAFTMTGGIIGGSAE
+345 GIIGGSAE

-370 GVYTKGDCTLSGDA
+370 GVYTKGDCTMSGDA
-384 AISGNEAI
+384 AVSSNKAI

-407 YIESGAFVLSGNAK
+407 YIESGTFVLSDNAK

-441 ASFTMSGSAAVSGN
+441 ASFTMSDSAAVSGN
-455 TAESYGGIAVL
+455 TAVSYGGIAVL
-466 GGSFTMESGKITL
+466 GGSFTMESGKVTL
-479 NKATAGSAGGVGV
+479 NKATEGSAGGVGV

-534 KVDATGRFTMSGGAI
+534 KVDATGTFTMTGGAI
-549 TGNNITGTNA
+549 TGNNITGPDA

-567 PGSTMTVSGDVQITN
+567 PGSTMTVSGNVRIAD
-582 NWRGGELSGDVYEKG
+582 NWRGGVLSGDVYEKG
-597 TNGTANNL
+597 TDGTANNL

-615 VLQWACLSVVGQLSD
+615 VLQWACLTVAGQLSD
-630 TVTIGVGATAAT
+630 TAAIGVGAKAAT

-667 DSGSYRVKYDG
+667 DSGNYRVKYDG

-703 THAEEAYWRG
+703 THAEEAYWHG

-720 TMPGNYYL
+720 NVPGNYYL

-749 GHSITRSEAP
+749 GHSITSKA
-759 YMNSSTIRVKANCSL
+759 YNTIQVKANCSL

-804 NAVSVDTNGTFVLYG
+804 NAVYVVKDGTFVLYG

-827 LYNGNPGGAMYV
+827 LYNFNAGGAVYV
-839 DKGGIFQMHG
+839 SKGGTFRMHG

-864 VYVAGDFVMTGGEIA
+864 VYVAGDFVMTGGEIT

-886 ESAGKNT
+886 ERAGANS
-893 YDKNLAYGGGVYVAQ
+893 YDKDLAFGGGVYVAQ

-919 IAQNERIVIDNATNY
+919 IARNERIVIDNATNY

-946 TDGSTITV
+946 ADGRTITV
-954 GGALTGGAKSI
+954 GGALTGGDKSI

-970 NPPVDESTVTVAA
+970 NPPIDESTVTVAE
-983 GSGYTLTDTDAAVF
+983 GSGYTLTDTDAAAF

-1007 QPNGNTLELAVKI
+1007 QQSDNTLELAVKI

-1048 DAANLPSSAGNWYLS
+1048 DAANLPDSAGNWYLT

-1068 GAAWEPM
+1068 SAAWEPQ

-1110 TDCNGDEGVH
+1110 TDCNGDDGVH
-1120 RFTKYVQTPST
+1120 RFTKYVQTTST

-1136 FVPDDAGDIEITG
+1136 FVPDDAGDIEVTG
-1149 GVITRFGDSEH
+1149 GVITRIGD
-1160 RLGRGV
+1160 RKLGRGV

-1230 MAGDA
+1230 MAGSA

-1249 SKYGGGG
+1249 ATYGGGG

-1268 HARIEDNRA
+1268 QAKIEHNRA
-1277 DKGDGGGVL
+1277 ERGDGGGVL
-1286 VNSKGT
+1286 VNSKGV
-1292 FKMIGGDNYTVAID
+1292 FKMIGGDNYTVSID
-1306 DNYARDNGGGV
+1306 NNYARDNGGGV
-1317 YMDGTF
+1317 Y
-1323 EISGGVQSWVNS
+1323 
-1335 NGGTSNIYLTAGK
+1335 A
-1348 TITITGNLLNI
+1348 
-1359 RNLGLT
+1359 
-1365 LETMPTAGNPVA
+1365 
-1377 FAKAGKNVTLSDRD
+1377 
-1391 ADAFYADEH
+1391 
-1400 YSDDAYSVQRDG
+1400 
-1412 NTLYLYFGT
+1412 
-1421 PHKHPVCGKS
+1421 
-1431 CADTAHD
+1431 
-1438 SVLWTGIASLS
+1438 AS
-1449 EITGDGSYYLTNA
+1449 
-1462 VTLDEKW
+1462 
-1469 VCSYDISL
+1469 
-1477 CLNGYSITAD
+1477 
-1487 GDFDAIEVGAGK
+1487 
-1499 SFTLSDCN
+1499 
-1507 GTNGQYAFRWL
+1507 
-1518 YALAPKWNPTKL
+1518 
-1530 DDGTNTKFIIDGGV
+1530 
-1544 ITHAKSMS
+1544 
-1552 GRGVLVSDGAS
+1552 
-1563 FTMYGG
+1563 
-1569 AIVGNMVETAGAGVS
+1569 
-1584 VAATAS
+1584 
-1590 FSMYGGE
+1590 
-1597 ITANVLSAEGS
+1597 
-1608 SGGGIW
+1608 
-1614 SAGTVVI
+1614 
-1621 GGSAQIL
+1621 
-1628 RNSALRGDGGSGGG
+1628 
-1642 IYSSGTLTLTGS
+1642 
-1654 AAVRDNTI
+1654 
-1662 RNNTSSTNAAF
+1662 
-1673 GGGIYSAGTLT
+1673 
-1684 IAENAEVT
+1684 
-1692 GNSITNGGANGGG
+1692 
-1705 VYAAGG
+1705 G

-1719 KITGNSILNA
+1719 KITSNSILNA

-1767 LLSGTDNVNPITV
+1767 LLNGTDNVNPITV

-1807 TIATAATEGWIAD
+1807 TIATAAAEGWIAD
-1820 DSFTGDNDEYPLRTS
+1820 GSFTGDNDEYPLRTS

-1842 LFNHIHTWTYATS
+1842 LCNHIHTWTYTTS
-1855 EGDTADGETAY
+1855 AADTADGETAY
-1866 TIAASCTKTGC
+1866 TIAAACTKTGC
-1877 TASGGS
+1877 TVSGGS

-1892 TYDGSAKPVTVT
+1892 TYDGNAKPVTVT

-1918 TRKNGANPITLDG
+1918 TRKNGADPITLDG

-1940 AGITVGEGTD
+1940 ARITVGEGAG

-1956 TYKIDRLTPEVSD
+1956 TYKIDRLTPEASD
-1969 FTFIPPTR
+1969 FTFIPPTH

-1982 HEKLADFHT
+1982 NEKHAAFDT
-1991 TLPVTY
+1991 TLPVTF
-1997 DVRYS
+1997 DIRYS
-2002 YAGSDGY
+2002 YAGSAGY
-2009 ISAPIGVGTYTV
+2009 IIPIGVGTYIA
-2021 KVSVNYGTNWNSVT
+2021 KVSVNYGSNWNSVT
-2035 LSDPSW
+2035 LTDPNW

-2054 PAAWNEQRVIEG
+2054 PAAWNEQHVIEG
-2066 SSVFFALNNISAFN
+2066 SSVFFALNNIGAFN
-2080 VTWTGVNNERFSNS
+2080 VKWTGVNNEQRWNT

-2128 DPDGNYIEGSK
+2128 NPDGNYIPGSK
-2139 TGSIVVTV
+2139 TGSIVITV
-2147 VKGAPQN
+2147 VKGAAQN
-2154 VQFRNRDTE
+2154 VRFRNHETE

-2195 SSNPSVATIDANT
+2195 SSNPSVATIDVST

-2231 YTETSVTY
+2231 YTETSATY
-2239 TLTVTPKQLYWNY
+2239 TLTVTPKELQGHD
-2252 LEIISGGEKFYD
+2252 LEIISGGEKLYD
-2264 GTDSADIVVAVE
+2264 GSDSADIVVAVE

-2284 TLTVSG
+2284 TLIVSG
-2290 SAKYSDSNVWES
+2290 SAKYSSADVWS
-2302 SSIIFTPDAITT
+2302 SSTIIFTPDAITT

-2324 TFYGVRIL
+2324 TFYGVHIL

-2346 TYGKADP
+2346 TYGDADP
-2353 ILTYTH
+2353 VLTYTH
-2359 SSAVNGE
+2359 TAAVNGE
-2366 VPAFDGVLAR
+2366 VPAFSGALAR
-2376 AAGEDAGSY
+2376 TEGEHAGSY
-2385 AIHVG
+2385 AIKRG
-2390 TLACKDEG
+2390 TLAFKDEG

-2405 TLEFSTDAVNFTID
+2405 TLELSTDAVNFTID

-2433 VKNGLDT
+2433 IKNDLDT

-2445 ASFDNTDSGAKL
+2445 ATFDNTDSDAKL

-2463 APAGIT
+2463 VPAGIT

-2486 FMVRVSAA
+2486 FTIRVSAA

-2525 GSKTYGD
+2525 SSKTYGD
-2532 KNFTLT
+2532 SVFTLT
-2538 ATKTAPDG
+2538 AAKTAPDG
-2546 GTWSWTSTDAEIL
+2546 GTWSWTSSDADIL
-2559 EIVSGADTETP
+2559 EIVSGADTAAP

-2580 GAVLTVVYTS
+2580 GAALTVVYTS

-2615 MPTATYTGSAILP
+2615 MPAATYTGSAILP
-2628 TPAVKHGAAAL
+2628 APAVKHGAATL

-2654 AGSATL
+2654 AGTATL
-2660 TVTGKGNYTGTA
+2660 TVTGKGNYAGTA
-2672 AKAFTILP
+2672 AKAFTILQ
-2680 KSLGGAAV
+2680 KSFDGAV
-2688 TLDSTA
+2688 ITLDHA
-2694 LPYSGTEQTVNVVSV
+2694 AFPYSGAEQTVNITSV

-2714 TPAITAADY
+2714 TPVITAADY
-2723 EIAGSSNKAT
+2723 EIMDGSNKAT

-2754 TTWKIDRIDPEAAN
+2754 TTWKIDRIDPAIAD
-2768 FDVTPALPAAPVY
+2768 FDVTPVLPAAPVY
-2781 DGNAKTVTVAPK
+2781 DGNSKIVTVTPK
-2793 SGIRGMGAVKVY
+2793 SGIRGMGAVTVHY
-2805 YAGIFDITYPKSE
+2805 EATFGITYPKSE

-2834 DGSNYKAAELD
+2834 VGANYSAAELD

-2853 AAGGTLTAYN
+2853 AAGSTLTADK
-2863 LSQKYSDLTPKTIA
+2863 LSQKYSDLVLKTIT
-2877 PDYGELPAG
+2877 PDYAGLPAG
-2886 QKWTYSITDTA
+2886 QKWTYTITDTA
-2897 FTGAAAVDPASVT
+2897 FTGSAAVDPASVT
-2910 VGADTGVMTYR
+2910 IGADTGVMTYR
-2921 LTAGEKNDTVTWTV
+2921 LTAGEKDDTVTWTV
-2935 TVSCHN
+2935 SVSCHN
-2941 YTEFTKEVT
+2941 YTEFTKKVV
-2950 LTLTKDQQAALSI
+2950 LTLTKDQQAALRV
-2963 TGETTVV
+2963 TGDTTVV
-2970 YGKTLQLGTE
+2970 YGKTLQLGAE
-2980 GGSGTGAVTYAVV
+2980 GGSGTGAVTYAVT
-2993 GGTGNAT
+2993 GGTGDAT
-3000 IDENGVLTP
+3000 IDGDGVLTP
-3009 VKVGTVKVT
+3009 ARVGTVKVT
-3018 ATKAGDVDFDPIT
+3018 ATRAGDVDFDPIT
-3031 GAEAEITITQAVSTG
+3031 SAEVEITITQATPTG
-3046 EPKHTRIT
+3046 EPKYTKIT
-3054 SGGKTLDD
+3054 TGGRTLDD
-3062 AKLTTVGSTLSPAEG
+3062 AKLTTVGSTLLPAEG
-3077 MLEWIDDAGNV
+3077 ALEWIDNAGNV
-3088 LPGGTKV
+3088 LPGNTRV
-3095 EAGKSYKWRFT
+3095 ESGKTYKWRFT
-3106 PTDGN
+3106 PTDSN
-3111 YAPLT
+3111 YTSLT

-3121 FSRSGSGNYTYYYI
+3121 YRNSGSGLPGSFTI
-3135 EATAGKNGSV
+3135 QATAGENGSV
-3145 SPAGHV
+3145 TPAGKIT
-3151 SVRKDMDMPFTI
+3151 VREGQTQVFTF
-3163 TPDEGYTVVKVLVDG
+3163 TPNAGYTVDKVLVDG
-3178 KDVGA
+3178 ENVGV
-3183 VTSYTFEKVTKAHTI
+3183 VTSYTFKYVTKDHTI
-3198 EAVFAK
+3198 EVVFAK
-3204 PGETSGKFVDVPA
+3204 SGETSGKFVDVPKS
-3217 DSYYKEAVDW
+3217 SYYEEAVNW
-3227 AVENDIVSGV
+3227 AAENDIVSGV
-3237 SDTRFDPDGFCTRAQ
+3237 SSDRFDPDGPCTRAQ
-3252 AITLL
+3252 AMTLL
-3257 WRMAGSPAPKSTSHN
+3257 WRISGRPAPKSTVHS

-3299 KTAFAPDGI
+3299 STTFSPDAI
-3308 CTRAHAVVL
+3308 CTRAHAVAL
-3317 LYRAAGNPVGSG
+3317 LYRAAGNPAVSG

-3334 DVAADAYYAN
+3334 DVAPNAYYAS
-3344 AVAWAEEKG
+3344 AVAWAEMKG

-3362 FGADNHCTRAQ
+3362 FGSDNHCTRAQ
-3373 IVTFLWRATVK
+3373 IVTFLWRAMAK

>member
-1 MKKRVLSLLLALT
+1 MKKRVLSLLLALA

-29 GVTAV
+29 GETTV
-34 QTAQSGTADGGS
+34 QTAQSGADAADGN
-46 GDADTIDAGTVDEG
+46 TVDAGTVGESADEDN
-60 TTVPDETDGGITL
+60 VDESPAAPDDEDGGITL
-73 FAEHTGNHGIALPA
+73 FAGHTGDHGFTLPE

-213 VEGVTRNSDT
+213 VEGSTKNSGT
-223 VGTFHMYGGTI
+223 VGTFHMYGGAI
-234 SSNTVYNSTG
+234 SDNTAYNSKG
-244 ISGGAGVYVGEGAAF
+244 NSGGAGVYVGEGAAF
-259 YLHDGAVSGNRAL
+259 YLHDGSISGNRVLKSA
-272 ESTRGSS
+272 GSS
-279 SGGGVYVE
+279 SGGGVYVG
-287 SKGTFVFEKGSVSG
+287 SKGTFVFEKGSVSY
-301 NSAPTAGGGIFVD
+301 NYADNGGGIFVD
-314 TDGVFTMADGTV
+314 TDGVFTMA
-326 TGNYA
+326 
-331 AQGGGVYVCSNSTG
+331 S
-345 TAFTMTGGIIGGSAE
+345 GIIGGNTE
-360 DAANT
+360 GAANT

-384 AISGNEAI
+384 AVSGNEAI

-407 YIESGAFVLSGNAK
+407 YIESGTFVLSGNAK

-435 FTEDTS
+435 FTEVTS
-441 ASFTMSGSAAVSGN
+441 ASFTMSGNAAVSGN
-455 TAESYGGIAVL
+455 TAVSYGGIAVL
-466 GGSFTMESGKITL
+466 GGSFTMESGKVTL

-534 KVDATGRFTMSGGAI
+534 KVDATGTFTMTGGTI
-549 TGNNITGTNA
+549 TGNNITGANA

-582 NWRGGELSGDVYEKG
+582 NWRGGELVGDVYEKG

-690 VAHPICGASCADG
+690 VAHPIYGASCADG

-720 TMPGNYYL
+720 NVPGNYYL

-735 STWTPVY
+735 DTWNPIY

-749 GHSITRSEAP
+749 GHSITSKA
-759 YMNSSTIRVKANCSL
+759 YNTIKVKANCSL

-795 NNSAYFISG
+795 NNSAYFVSG
-804 NAVSVDTNGTFVLYG
+804 NAVYVAKDGVFVLYG

-864 VYVAGDFVMTGGEIA
+864 VYVAGDFVMTGGEIT

-954 GGALTGGAKSI
+954 GGALTGGDKSI

-983 GSGYTLTDTDAAVF
+983 GSGYTLTDTDAAAF

-1048 DAANLPSSAGNWYLS
+1048 DAANLPDSAGNWYLT

-1068 GAAWEPM
+1068 SAAWEPK

-1110 TDCNGDEGVH
+1110 TDCNGDDGVH
-1120 RFTKYVQTPST
+1120 RFTKYVQTPSK
-1131 GLNGL
+1131 GLNDL
-1136 FVPDDAGDIEITG
+1136 FIPDDAGDIEITG

-1207 IRGNCVSVS
+1207 IRGNCVSAS
-1216 AGAGVRIQEFGNFN
+1216 AGAGVRIEEFGNFN

-1277 DKGDGGGVL
+1277 DRGDGGGVL

-1292 FKMIGGDNYTVAID
+1292 FKMIGGNNYTPALD
-1306 DNYARDNGGGV
+1306 NNYARDNGGGV

-1323 EISGGVQSWVNS
+1323 EISGGVQSWINS

-1348 TITITGNLLNI
+1348 TITITGNLLNF

-1449 EITGDGSYYLTNA
+1449 EIAGDGSYYLTNV

-1469 VCSYDISL
+1469 VCSYDVNL

-1507 GTNGQYAFRWL
+1507 GTNGQYKFGWRE
-1518 YALAPKWNPTKL
+1518 ALGPKWNLTKP
-1530 DDGTNTKFIIDGGV
+1530 DDSTNPNFTIDGGV

-1563 FTMYGG
+1563 FTMYDG
-1569 AIVGNMVETAGAGVS
+1569 AIVGNIVETAGAGVS
-1584 VAATAS
+1584 VAASAS

-1608 SGGGIW
+1608 AGGGIW

-1621 GGSAQIL
+1621 GGNAQVL

-1642 IYSSGTLTLTGS
+1642 IWSSGTLTLTGS
-1654 AAVRDNTI
+1654 AAARGNLI

-1684 IAENAEVT
+1684 IAENAAVT
-1692 GNSITNGGANGGG
+1692 DNSINNSGGNGGG
-1705 VYAAGG
+1705 VYVAGG
-1711 SVTLRDNA
+1711 SMTLRDNA
-1719 KITGNSILNA
+1719 KITDNSILNA
-1729 TSMMRG
+1729 TNMLRSG
-1735 CGVFIANSATLSVS
+1735 GVFVADGAALSVS

-1767 LLSGTDNVNPITV
+1767 LLSGADSVNPITV
-1780 IGALNGAS
+1780 IGALSGAS

-1807 TIATAATEGWIAD
+1807 IIAAAATEGWIAD

-1842 LFNHIHTWTYATS
+1842 LCNHIHTWMYTTS
-1855 EGDTADGETAY
+1855 EEDTADGETAY

-1892 TYDGSAKPVTVT
+1892 TYDGNAKPVTVT

-1931 APTDAGEYI
+1931 APTDAGGYI
-1940 AGITVGEGTD
+1940 AGITVGEGAG

-1956 TYKIDRLTPEVSD
+1956 TYKIDRLTPEASD

-1982 HEKLADFHT
+1982 NEKHAAFDT
-1991 TLPVTY
+1991 TLPVTF
-1997 DVRYS
+1997 DIRYS
-2002 YAGSDGY
+2002 YAGSAGY
-2009 ISAPIGVGTYTV
+2009 IIPIGVGTYIA
-2021 KVSVNYGTNWNSVT
+2021 KVSVNYGSNWNSVT
-2035 LSDPSW
+2035 LTDPNW

-2066 SSVFFALNNISAFN
+2066 SSVFFALNSIGAFN
-2080 VTWTGVNNERFSNS
+2080 VKWTGVNNEQRWNT

-2128 DPDGNYIEGSK
+2128 SPDGNYIEGSK

-2147 VKGAPQN
+2147 VKGAAQN
-2154 VQFRNRDTE
+2154 VQFQNRETE

-2195 SSNPSVATIDANT
+2195 SSNPSVATIDADT

-2231 YTETSVTY
+2231 YTETSATY

-2314 GNYRLSSDPV
+2314 GNYRLSSEPFS
-2324 TFYGVRIL
+2324 FYGVRIL

-2346 TYGKADP
+2346 TYGDADP
-2353 ILTYTH
+2353 VLTYTY

-2366 VPAFDGVLAR
+2366 VPAFDGALAR
-2376 AAGEDAGSY
+2376 AAGVDAGSY
-2385 AIHVG
+2385 AIERG
-2390 TLACKDEG
+2390 TLVFKDEG

-2405 TLEFSTDAVNFTID
+2405 TLELSTDAVNFTID
-2419 KATPTITAAASQKV
+2419 KATPTITAAASPKV
-2433 VKNGLDT
+2433 IKNGLDT

-2445 ASFDNTDSGAKL
+2445 ASFDNTDSDAKL

-2486 FMVRVSAA
+2486 FTVRVSAA

-2532 KNFTLT
+2532 DSFTLT

-2546 GTWSWTSTDAEIL
+2546 GTWSWTSSDADIL
-2559 EIVSGADTETP
+2559 EIVSGADTGTP

-2580 GAVLTVVYTS
+2580 GAALTVVYTS

-2595 TDTVTITVAAKTVTA
+2595 TDTVTITVAAKAVTA

-2615 MPTATYTGSAILP
+2615 MPAATYTGSAVLP

-2639 VPGTDFDFGYADNTN
+2639 VPGADFDFGYADNTN
-2654 AGSATL
+2654 AGIATL

-2680 KSLGGAAV
+2680 KSLGGAV
-2688 TLDSTA
+2688 ITLDSTV
-2694 LPYSGTEQTVNVVSV
+2694 LPYSGVEQTVSIVSV

-2723 EIAGSSNKAT
+2723 EIADSSNKAT
-2733 DAADSIT
+2733 DAADSLT

-2749 TGTAT
+2749 TGTAA
-2754 TTWKIDRIDPEAAN
+2754 TTWKIEKINPEAAD
-2768 FDVTPALPAAPVY
+2768 FDVSPALPAAAVY
-2781 DGNAKTVTVAPK
+2781 DGNQKTVTIAPK
-2793 SGIRGMGAVKVY
+2793 SGIRGMGSVKVY
-2805 YAGIFDITYPKSE
+2805 YEAAFDITYPKSE

-2845 LGTLTIGQ
+2845 LGTLTIEQ
-2853 AAGGTLTAYN
+2853 AAGGALTAYQFG
-2863 LSQKYSDLTPKTIA
+2863 QKYSDLTPKTIL

-2886 QKWTYSITDTA
+2886 QIWTYSITDTA

-2950 LTLTKDQQAALSI
+2950 LTLTKDQQAALYV

-2970 YGKTLQLGTE
+2970 YGKTLQLGAE

-3018 ATKAGDVDFDPIT
+3018 ATKDGDVDFDPVT
-3031 GAEAEITITQAVSTG
+3031 GAAVEITITQAASTG

-3077 MLEWIDDAGNV
+3077 VLEWIDDAGNV
-3088 LPGGTKV
+3088 LPGDTKV

-3121 FSRSGSGNYTYYYI
+3121 FSRSGNGNYTYYYI